1 MNKKLLLGLGSTFIL
16 SVPILAA
23 TSCGDDG
30 KANVTGSQFIKDNT
44 DSNKIII
51 KIDGSNLSTNQS
63 DWVINESNG
72 NSNAISNVWTLDTS
86 KSNSSTVYFSAN
98 KNDTKNKTFSFSYNG
113 TGIFALSTPIAP
125 TAISSKSNAFQGYQ
139 GDNQDIQMND
149 SNKANVS
156 ISNTESL
163 AINFEFNK
171 NASNSSQ
178 FMKMTLPPKLGSEFE
193 GYQGYNGN
201 TDIKWTLKENNNNS
215 FKIENNILS
224 SNSAIDPTSTQNIT
238 LVGTIS
244 MGEWTDTFEIQV
256 NFSKQASDIQISSVS
271 TKVQN
276 DKVIVTISGSKL
288 PTESNKW
295 KFKENNTNSNE
306 WTLSTSP
313 AASATQVTFEAT
325 YANVIGK
332 TFTIEGTGSEGT
344 TTSKQFTVPVSTI
357 SAVTSEMTNDGNLIL
372 NVQGTNLSSTKS
384 LYVFTFVSAA
394 PLIKADDNTTN
405 PSIDTNQIQL
415 TWTDDSNI
423 KFTINKQGDNG
434 TTLTKGLYGAK
445 FSIGIKDQTPK
456 TEFTFSDYVAPTS
469 INKEKFFTHVTEGED
484 QQNSS
489 ANILNANNITGS
501 GLSYTITTSSAN
513 KKYVEISLPKSDGS
527 TNIFEFLSGQKGFT
541 ETGNN
546 TTLTWSI
553 KQSSTSEWE
562 YDEAASVLKNK
573 TELTAGANKTIAITG
588 TITDKITS
596 RAKTFTLNLT
606 LSLYVAPSITNEPTV
621 AIVNG
626 GEDKGK
632 KIKVTFTG
640 TGLST
645 TLSDWTISEKTT
657 TTNPPAQG
665 AKATPSW
672 TIDASSTATNVIF
685 IVDFN
690 KDTMGKTFTFSAQ
703 NVTGSKDVT
712 IPTTNITQVSS
723 SIIDEAG
730 NLILT
735 FEGTNLSANLDIYDF
750 NHKTTSTTFADAN
763 VTPPTPPTI
772 DEAFKNKINVEWK
785 NATQIVLTIQK
796 VPGDGSKDALTKGLY
811 GQTYEVNV
819 INSQNKQTFE
829 FANYVAPT
837 GVTNGIFGN
846 SNYGPDNNNLSK
858 PLDTNAFQGNNSLT
872 WTITVPSSTDKWV
885 QLNLKHN
892 DFLQSLEGQKGF
904 GQTNNETTKLSW
916 AIKDSNSKFTYSDDE
931 GLKNTEALTDTGL
944 QVVMVGTL
952 TDELTG
958 VTKSF
963 ELNLTIKIQSASTTQ
978 NVTEATSSIT
988 DNGDL
993 TILLK
998 GTNLSQDPTKYQFTY
1013 MPESGSG
1020 KDVNVT
1026 PPTVTSSML
1035 EVDSTVTPSDTQVQ
1049 FIIKKIKQGG
1059 SSYQLPTAQTKGL
1072 YGKTFSV
1079 TSVDSP
1085 SSNPSSKAEQ
1095 SVIFKFGSY
1104 TAPTGLNKQSF
1115 FKDVASQFQPINSGG
1130 ESQPNSFPI
1139 STEKITTPDT
1149 SKPFEYEI
1157 SSEYKTFTYIYIDL
1171 PQAND
1176 ILSSI
1181 EGQKGFSSSPTS
1193 SNPDNSGEEY
1203 TQVQWT
1209 LKNTTGRAG
1218 ASQTNNNFELNNN
1231 LLYNKNPLKESAS
1244 VVAELTATITDQ
1256 LTSES
1261 VTFDVKLTFKLGTL
1275 EAPTITAPSESNP
1288 KENITLNAGN
1298 DSAQGQNTN
1307 IELTVKGSNLPK
1319 DISQW
1324 TITEAT
1330 TAPTPG
1336 GGAGKT
1342 TLIDVNNN
1350 VGNWTI
1356 KGESTDSANPGIIF
1370 TTTWSLV
1377 AGKQLNFAVDGFES
1391 VKQKFTIPSPSFN
1404 SDSTQNKEELNKGNI
1419 EFTIKGTDLSTDAG
1433 MYKFELEGE
1442 NSQYTSIDPKQY
1454 GITIAKEEITSQRE
1468 GEPANAIN
1476 SAIKVVIPKTLN
1488 KQYGDGT
1495 RYDAQSS
1502 TPTSLISDF
1511 YGKKIK
1517 ISIKNDTTKSVTCP
1531 IPGYSQPTKIQKGIL
1546 GQISA
1551 GTTSDSLTQIANPS
1565 ITPETSPE
1573 TSQSQQGRYELNNVG
1588 DNIFEFAITLDAWEK
1603 SYVKIGGIKDYN
1615 KPGTNSRESVD
1626 FLSYFVGLNGFTDSA
1641 HTSLTWA
1648 FKDTPQQPGSGQ
1660 QSLIDQATNING
1672 WTFNSD
1678 GLTNTTPISDEN
1690 GLSTTLVGTLTDLET
1705 NKTVTFDMKVTVKK
1719 PADLKPTIPSTAPTP
1734 TLEENNTKVKV
1745 TITGT
1750 NLPTD
1755 ISKWT
1760 ITEDNSPAT
1769 PPTPGGNTL
1778 AEGGD
1783 TSNSNIWSIDSSST
1797 NTNTSVTFIANYKD
1811 VVAKKYKFALTDSSD
1826 ISTTVTCP
1834 TPTYTG
1840 ANAGFANNHYD
1851 IKITITGTN
1860 LPNDIE
1866 MYKFGKV
1873 NLTSK
1878 ETENP
1883 QEIDLKTLQK
1893 SIDFTSDSAVDIV
1906 FNKYNS
1912 NNNSALQTKGLYGKT
1927 SSFRFSNETEGTS
1940 HELTFPSYSLI
1951 GMKPAFL
1958 GTISI
1963 GSTHGNTPYSLSS
1976 SININDD
1983 SNNSYS
1989 ATITTNSSTAKYIKF
2004 ELPKLTTNNNT
2015 NNGQQSKTRR
2025 VANQP
2030 DTTTFLTNW
2039 FNSYEG
2045 FTSSAHTSLTWAL
2058 GTNDDQKWEL
2068 NDGVLTN
2075 KSDQAITAEGITVT
2089 LTATFKDTETEE
2101 QVVCNIKLT
2110 VKLGTDSSGSTT
2122 PGGSGSGNDG
2132 STNGNTSDGAINNG
2146 SETNGETQ
2154 TYSTNK

>member
-1 MNKKLLLGLGSTFIL
+1 MNKKLLLGLGSTLIL

-30 KANVTGSQFIKDNT
+30 KARATGSQFLKDNT

-51 KIDGSNLSTNQS
+51 RIDGSNLSTNQS
-63 DWVINESNG
+63 DWVIKESNS
-72 NSNAISNVWTLDTS
+72 NSNSNVWTLDTS
-86 KSNSSTVYFSAN
+86 KSNSSSTVYFSAN
-98 KNDTKNKTFSFSYNG
+98 KNDTKDKKFSFLCNG
-113 TGIFALSTPIAP
+113 SEVILGVSTPLAP
-125 TAISSKSNAFQGYQ
+125 SGISSKSNAFQGYQ
-139 GDNQDIQMND
+139 GNSQNIEIND

-156 ISNTESL
+156 ISSTESL
-163 AINFEFNK
+163 TINFEFNK
-171 NASNSSQ
+171 NTSNSSQ
-178 FMKMTLPPKLGSEFE
+178 FMKMTLPPQLGDAFE
-193 GYQGYNGN
+193 GYQGYDGN
-201 TDIKWTLKENNNNS
+201 TNIKWTLKENNNNNS
-215 FKIENNILS
+215 FFKIENNTLS
-224 SNSAIDPTSTQNIT
+224 STSAIDPTSTQNIT

-244 MGEWTDTFEIQV
+244 MGEWTDTFEIKV

-295 KFKENNTNSNE
+295 KFKENNTDSSE
-306 WTLSTSP
+306 WTLSTPS

-344 TTSKQFTVPVSTI
+344 TASKQFTVPVSTI

-372 NVQGTNLSSTKS
+372 NVQGTNLSSTNS

-394 PLIKADDNTTN
+394 PLIKADDTTTN

-434 TTLTKGLYGAK
+434 TTLTKGLYDAK
-445 FSIGIKDQTPK
+445 FNIGIKDQTPK
-456 TEFTFSDYVAPTS
+456 TEFTFSDYVAPTA
-469 INKEKFFTHVTEGED
+469 IDKEKFFINVTEGATD
-484 QQNSS
+484 ANASS
-489 ANILNANNITGS
+489 PLNISNITGS
-501 GLSYTITTSSAN
+501 DLSYTITTSSVDN
-513 KKYVEISLPKSDGS
+513 KYVRISLPKSDGS

-553 KQSSTSEWE
+553 PVDSASEWTYDESTSQ
-562 YDEAASVLKNK
+562 LKNN
-573 TELTAGANKTIAITG
+573 TELVADTSKTIAITG

-606 LSLYVAPSITNEPTV
+606 LSLYVAPSITGEPTV
-621 AIVNG
+621 AIVNDG
-626 GEDKGK
+626 KDKGK

-657 TTNPPAQG
+657 TTNPLAQG

-672 TIDASSTATNVIF
+672 TIDTSSTANNVIF
-685 IVDFN
+685 MVDFN
-690 KDTMGKTFTFSAQ
+690 KDTMGKTFTFSAKG
-703 NVTGSKDVT
+703 VTGSKDVP
-712 IPTTNITQVSS
+712 IPTTTLTQVSS

-750 NHKTTSTTFADAN
+750 NHKTTTFADAN
-763 VTPPTPPTI
+763 VTPPTI
-772 DEAFKNKINVEWK
+772 DEAFKKKINVEWT

-796 VPGDGSKDALTKGLY
+796 VPGDGTQDALTKGLY
-811 GQTYEVNV
+811 GQKYEVNV
-819 INSQNKQTFE
+819 TGNTKKSE
-829 FANYVAPT
+829 FIFADYVAPT

-846 SNYGPDNNNLSK
+846 SNYGPSNSNITT

-904 GQTNNETTKLSW
+904 GKTNNESTKLSW
-916 AIKDSNSKFTYSDDE
+916 AVKDSDNSKFTYSDSE
-931 GLKNTEALTDTGL
+931 GLKNTEVLTDTGL

-952 TDELTG
+952 TDELTEI
-958 VTKSF
+958 TKTF

-978 NVTEATSSIT
+978 NVTSATSNIT

-993 TILLK
+993 TILLT
-998 GTNLSQDPTKYQFTY
+998 GTHLSQDPTKYQFTY
-1013 MPESGSG
+1013 VPENNNG
-1020 KDVNVT
+1020 KEENVT
-1026 PPTVTSSML
+1026 TPAVNSSML

-1059 SSYQLPTAQTKGL
+1059 SSYQLPIAQTKGL

-1079 TSVDSP
+1079 TSVDSS
-1085 SSNPSSKAEQ
+1085 SSNLASKAQ
-1095 SVIFKFGSY
+1095 QPVTFKFGSY
-1104 TAPTGLNKQSF
+1104 SAPTGLNKQSF
-1115 FKDVASQFQPINSGG
+1115 FKDVASQSQPINSGG

-1149 SKPFEYEI
+1149 SRPFEYEI

-1218 ASQTNNNFELNNN
+1218 ASQTNNNFELSNN
-1231 LLYNKNPLKESAS
+1231 LLYNKNPLQESAS
-1244 VVAELTATITDQ
+1244 VVAELKATITDQ

-1261 VTFDVKLTFKLGTL
+1261 VTFDVKLTFKLGTSD
-1275 EAPTITAPSESNP
+1275 APTITPPASNP
-1288 KENITLNAGN
+1288 KDDITLNAGN

-1324 TITEAT
+1324 TITEDT
-1330 TAPTPG
+1330 STLTPSG
-1336 GGAGKT
+1336 RTGET
-1342 TLIDVNNN
+1342 TLVEVNNN
-1350 VGNWTI
+1350 FGNWTI
-1356 KGESTDSANPGIIF
+1356 KGESTDPANPGIIF

-1391 VKQKFTIPSPSFN
+1391 VKQKFAIPSPSFN
-1404 SDSTQNKEELNKGNI
+1404 SDSAQNKEELNKGNI

-1433 MYKFELEGE
+1433 MYTFELVSSDS
-1442 NSQYTSIDPKQY
+1442 NTTSQEIDPTQY
-1454 GITIAKEEITSQRE
+1454 GITIAKANASQRQDANQ
-1468 GEPANAIN
+1468 GETANTIN
-1476 SAIKVVIPKTLN
+1476 SAIKVVIPKMIQQTS
-1488 KQYGDGT
+1488 GDGT
-1495 RYDAQSS
+1495 RYDVTNS
-1502 TPTSLISDF
+1502 TPSKISDF
-1511 YGKKIK
+1511 YGKNIK
-1517 ISIKNDTTKSVTCP
+1517 ISIKNDTTKSVTCLV
-1531 IPGYSQPTKIQKGIL
+1531 PGYSKPTQIQKGIL
-1546 GQISA
+1546 GSISA
-1551 GTTSDSLTQIANPS
+1551 GATNNSLTQIENPS
-1565 ITPETSPE
+1565 ITPETSPA
-1573 TSQSQQGRYELNNVG
+1573 TNQSQQGRYELNKAGENL
-1588 DNIFEFAITLDAWEK
+1588 FEFTITLDKWES

-1615 KPGTNSRESVD
+1615 EPGTNSRESVD

-1660 QSLIDQATNING
+1660 QSLIDQATNTNG
-1672 WTFNSD
+1672 WTFNLD

-1719 PADLKPTIPSTAPTP
+1719 PINLKPTISTPAPTP

-1750 NLPTD
+1750 NLPTE

-1769 PPTPGGNTL
+1769 PPTPGGTTL

-1826 ISTTVTCP
+1826 ISTLVTCP
-1834 TPTYTG
+1834 TPTYTD

-1866 MYKFGKV
+1866 MYKFGNV
-1873 NLTSK
+1873 PLTSI
-1878 ETENP
+1878 ETTNS
-1883 QEIDLKTLQK
+1883 QEIDLNTLQK
-1893 SIDFTSDSAVDIV
+1893 SIDFTSDSEVHIV

-1912 NNNSALQTKGLYGKT
+1912 SNNTLQTKGLYGKT
-1927 SSFRFSNETEGTS
+1927 SSFRFSNEAENIS
-1940 HELTFPSYSLI
+1940 HGLPFPSYSLI

-1958 GTISI
+1958 GTIST
-1963 GSTHGNTPYSLSS
+1963 GSTHGNTPNSLSDIS
-1976 SININDD
+1976 INDD

-1989 ATITTNSSTAKYIKF
+1989 ATITTKSSTAKYIKF
-2004 ELPKLTTNNNT
+2004 ELPQLTTNNNT

-2025 VANQP
+2025 DANQP

-2039 FNSYEG
+2039 FNGYEG
-2045 FTSSAHTSLTWAL
+2045 FTSSAHTSLTWAID
-2058 GTNDDQKWEL
+2058 TTDTVNSAKWDL
-2068 NDGVLTN
+2068 TDNVLTN
-2075 KSDQAITAEGITVT
+2075 KSGQEITVDGIPVL
-2089 LTATFKDTETEE
+2089 LTATIKDTETEE
-2101 QVVCNIKLT
+2101 QVVCKIQLT
-2110 VKLGTDSSGSTT
+2110 VKLGAD
-2122 PGGSGSGNDG
+2122 GSGSGNG
-2132 STNGNTSDGAINNG
+2132 GNTEGNGFVISTKTKKTQQNN
-2146 SETNGETQ
+2146 
-2154 TYSTNK
+2154 K

>member
-1 MNKKLLLGLGSTFIL
+1 MNKKLLLGLGSTLIL

-139 GDNQDIQMND
+139 GNSQNIEMND

-156 ISNTESL
+156 ISSTESL

-178 FMKMTLPPKLGSEFE
+178 FMKMILPPKLGSEFE

-201 TDIKWTLKENNNNS
+201 TDIKWTLKENNNNNNNS
-215 FKIENNILS
+215 FKIENNTLS
-224 SNSAIDPTSTQNIT
+224 SISAIDPTSIQNIT

-244 MGEWTDTFEIQV
+244 MGEWTDTFEIKV

-288 PTESNKW
+288 PTEINKW
-295 KFKENNTNSNE
+295 KFKENNTDSSE
-306 WTLSTSP
+306 WTLSSSP
-313 AASATQVTFEAT
+313 TASATQVTFEAT

-332 TFTIEGTGSEGT
+332 TFIIEGTGSEGT
-344 TTSKQFTVPVSTI
+344 TASKQFTVPVSTI
-357 SAVTSEMTNDGNLIL
+357 STVTSEITNDGNLIL

-394 PLIKADDNTTN
+394 PLIKADDTTTN

-445 FSIGIKDQTPK
+445 FSIGIKDQTAK

-553 KQSSTSEWE
+553 EQSSTSEWE

-621 AIVNG
+621 AIVND

-690 KDTMGKTFTFSAQ
+690 KDTMGKTFTFSAKG
-703 NVTGSKDVT
+703 VTGEKEVA
-712 IPTTNITQVSS
+712 IPTTTLTQVSS

-785 NATQIVLTIQK
+785 SATQIVLTIQK

-829 FANYVAPT
+829 FADYVAPT

-916 AIKDSNSKFTYSDDE
+916 KIKDSNSKFTYSDSE
-931 GLKNTEALTDTGL
+931 GLKNTNELTDAGL

-958 VTKSF
+958 VTKTF

-978 NVTEATSSIT
+978 NVTEATSNIT
-988 DNGDL
+988 NEGDL
-993 TILLK
+993 TISLK
-998 GTNLSQDPTKYQFTY
+998 GTNLSKDPTKYQFTY
-1013 MPESGSG
+1013 VPEGGSG

-1026 PPTVTSSML
+1026 PPTVNSSIL
-1035 EVDSTVTPSDTQVQ
+1035 EVDSTVTPSNTQVQ

-1079 TSVDSP
+1079 TSVDSS
-1085 SSNPSSKAEQ
+1085 SSNPASKAQ
-1095 SVIFKFGSY
+1095 QPVTFKFGSY
-1104 TAPTGLNKQSF
+1104 IAPTGLNKQSF
-1115 FKDVASQFQPINSGG
+1115 FKDVASQSQPINSGG

-1149 SKPFEYEI
+1149 NKPFEYEI

-1231 LLYNKNPLKESAS
+1231 LLYNKNPLQESTS

-1324 TITEAT
+1324 TITDAT
-1330 TAPTPG
+1330 TTPTLG

-1419 EFTIKGTDLSTDAG
+1419 EFTIKGTDLSTDDG

-1468 GEPANAIN
+1468 GEPDNAIN

-1531 IPGYSQPTKIQKGIL
+1531 VPGYSQPTKISKGIL

-1551 GTTSDSLTQIANPS
+1551 GTTSDSLTQITNPS
-1565 ITPETSPE
+1565 ITPETSP
-1573 TSQSQQGRYELNNVG
+1573 TTNQSQSGRYELNKAGENL
-1588 DNIFEFAITLDAWEK
+1588 FEFTITLDAWEK

-1660 QSLIDQATNING
+1660 QSLIDQATNTNG

-1678 GLTNTTPISDEN
+1678 GLTNTTAISDEN

-1769 PPTPGGNTL
+1769 PPTSGGNTL

-1811 VVAKKYKFALTDSSD
+1811 VVAKKYKFALTDSPD
-1826 ISTTVTCP
+1826 ISTLVTCP

-1851 IKITITGTN
+1851 IRITITGTN

-1873 NLTSK
+1873 TLTSK
-1878 ETENP
+1878 DTANP
-1883 QEIDLKTLQK
+1883 QEIDLNTLQK
-1893 SIDFTSDSAVDIV
+1893 SFDFTSGSEVHII

-1912 NNNSALQTKGLYGKT
+1912 SNSALQTKGLYGKT
-1927 SSFRFSNETEGTS
+1927 SSFRFSNEAENIS
-1940 HELTFPSYSLI
+1940 HGLPFPSYSLTE
-1951 GMKPAFL
+1951 MKPAFL
-1958 GTISI
+1958 GTIST
-1963 GSTHGNTPYSLSS
+1963 GETHGNTQNSNSV
-1976 SININDD
+1976 SISNISYNNDD
-1983 SNNSYS
+1983 NSYS

-2004 ELPKLTTNNNT
+2004 ELPKLTTNNNGV
-2015 NNGQQSKTRR
+2015 NQS
-2025 VANQP
+2025 
-2030 DTTTFLTNW
+2030 DTTTNFLTDW
-2039 FNSYEG
+2039 FNGYDG
-2045 FTSSAHTSLTWAL
+2045 FTDSAHTSLSWAL
-2058 GTNDDQKWEL
+2058 DTADTTKWDL
-2068 NDGVLTN
+2068 NDNVLTN
-2075 KSDQAITAEGITVT
+2075 KSGQEISTPGITVS

-2101 QVVCNIKLT
+2101 QVVCKIQLT
-2110 VKLGTDSSGSTT
+2110 VKLGADSSGS
-2122 PGGSGSGNDG
+2122 GNGD
-2132 STNGNTSDGAINNG
+2132 STGGNTGDSTFVIGREIKKTQQNN
-2146 SETNGETQ
+2146 
-2154 TYSTNK
+2154 K

>member
-1 MNKKLLLGLGSTFIL
+1 MNKKLLLGLGSTLIL

-30 KANVTGSQFIKDNT
+30 KARATGSQFLKDNT

-51 KIDGSNLSTNQS
+51 RIDGSNLSTNQS
-63 DWVINESNG
+63 DWVIKESNS
-72 NSNAISNVWTLDTS
+72 NSNSNVWTLDTS
-86 KSNSSTVYFSAN
+86 KSNSSSTVYFSAN
-98 KNDTKNKTFSFSYNG
+98 KNDTKDKKFSFLCNG
-113 TGIFALSTPIAP
+113 SEVILGVSTPLAP
-125 TAISSKSNAFQGYQ
+125 SGISSKSNAFQGYQ
-139 GDNQDIQMND
+139 GNSQNIEIND

-156 ISNTESL
+156 ISSTESL
-163 AINFEFNK
+163 TINFEFNK
-171 NASNSSQ
+171 NTSNSSQ
-178 FMKMTLPPKLGSEFE
+178 FMKMTLPPQLGDAFE
-193 GYQGYNGN
+193 GYQGYDGN
-201 TDIKWTLKENNNNS
+201 TNIKWTLKENNNNNS
-215 FKIENNILS
+215 FFKIENNTLS
-224 SNSAIDPTSTQNIT
+224 STSAIDPTSTQNIT

-244 MGEWTDTFEIQV
+244 MGEWTDTFEIKV

-295 KFKENNTNSNE
+295 KFKENNTDSSE
-306 WTLSTSP
+306 WTLSTPS

-344 TTSKQFTVPVSTI
+344 TASKQFTVPVSTI

-372 NVQGTNLSSTKS
+372 NVQGTNLSSTNS

-394 PLIKADDNTTN
+394 PLIKADDTTTN

-445 FSIGIKDQTPK
+445 FNIGIKDQTPK
-456 TEFTFSDYVAPTS
+456 TEFTFSDYVAPTA
-469 INKEKFFTHVTEGED
+469 IDKEKFFINVTEGATD
-484 QQNSS
+484 ANASS
-489 ANILNANNITGS
+489 PLNISNITGS
-501 GLSYTITTSSAN
+501 DLSYTITTSSVDN
-513 KKYVEISLPKSDGS
+513 KYVRISLPKSDGS

-553 KQSSTSEWE
+553 PVDSASEWTYDESTSQ
-562 YDEAASVLKNK
+562 LKNN
-573 TELTAGANKTIAITG
+573 TELVADTSKTIAITG

-606 LSLYVAPSITNEPTV
+606 LSLYVAPSITGEPTV
-621 AIVNG
+621 AIVND

-657 TTNPPAQG
+657 TTNPLAQG

-672 TIDASSTATNVIF
+672 TIDTSSTANNVIF
-685 IVDFN
+685 MVDFN
-690 KDTMGKTFTFSAQ
+690 KDTMGKTFTFSAKG
-703 NVTGSKDVT
+703 VTGSKDVP
-712 IPTTNITQVSS
+712 IPTTTLTQVSS

-750 NHKTTSTTFADAN
+750 NHKTTTFADAN
-763 VTPPTPPTI
+763 VTPPTI
-772 DEAFKNKINVEWK
+772 DEAFKKKINVEWT

-796 VPGDGSKDALTKGLY
+796 VPGDGTQDALTKGLY
-811 GQTYEVNV
+811 GQKYEVNV
-819 INSQNKQTFE
+819 TGNTKKSE
-829 FANYVAPT
+829 FIFADYVAPT

-846 SNYGPDNNNLSK
+846 SNYGPSNSNITT

-904 GQTNNETTKLSW
+904 GKTNNESTKLSW
-916 AIKDSNSKFTYSDDE
+916 AVKDSDNSKFTYSDSE
-931 GLKNTEALTDTGL
+931 GLKNTEVLTDTGL

-952 TDELTG
+952 TDELTEI
-958 VTKSF
+958 TKTF

-978 NVTEATSSIT
+978 NVTSATSNIT

-993 TILLK
+993 TILLT
-998 GTNLSQDPTKYQFTY
+998 GTHLSQDPTKYQFTY
-1013 MPESGSG
+1013 VPENNNG
-1020 KDVNVT
+1020 KEENVT
-1026 PPTVTSSML
+1026 TPAVNSSML

-1059 SSYQLPTAQTKGL
+1059 SSYQLPIAQTKGL

-1079 TSVDSP
+1079 TSVDSS
-1085 SSNPSSKAEQ
+1085 SSNLASKAQ
-1095 SVIFKFGSY
+1095 QPVTFKFGSY
-1104 TAPTGLNKQSF
+1104 SAPTGLNKQSF
-1115 FKDVASQFQPINSGG
+1115 FKDVASQSQPINSGG

-1149 SKPFEYEI
+1149 SRPFEYEI

-1218 ASQTNNNFELNNN
+1218 ASQTNNNFELSNN
-1231 LLYNKNPLKESAS
+1231 LLYNKNPLQESAS
-1244 VVAELTATITDQ
+1244 VVAELKATITDQ

-1261 VTFDVKLTFKLGTL
+1261 VTFDVKLTFKLGTSD
-1275 EAPTITAPSESNP
+1275 APTITPPASNP
-1288 KENITLNAGN
+1288 KDDITLNAGN

-1324 TITEAT
+1324 TITEDT
-1330 TAPTPG
+1330 STLTPSG
-1336 GGAGKT
+1336 RTGET
-1342 TLIDVNNN
+1342 TLVEVNNN
-1350 VGNWTI
+1350 FGNWTI
-1356 KGESTDSANPGIIF
+1356 KGESTDPANPGIIF

-1391 VKQKFTIPSPSFN
+1391 VKQKFAIPSPSFN
-1404 SDSTQNKEELNKGNI
+1404 SDSAQNKEELNKGNI

-1433 MYKFELEGE
+1433 MYTFELVSSDS
-1442 NSQYTSIDPKQY
+1442 NTTSQAIDPTQY
-1454 GITIAKEEITSQRE
+1454 GITIAKANASQRQDANQ
-1468 GEPANAIN
+1468 GETANTIN
-1476 SAIKVVIPKTLN
+1476 SAIKVVIPKMIQQTS
-1488 KQYGDGT
+1488 GDGT
-1495 RYDAQSS
+1495 RYDVTNS
-1502 TPTSLISDF
+1502 TPSKISDF
-1511 YGKKIK
+1511 YGKNIK
-1517 ISIKNDTTKSVTCP
+1517 ISIKNDTTKSVTCLV
-1531 IPGYSQPTKIQKGIL
+1531 PGYSKPTQIQKGIL
-1546 GQISA
+1546 GSISA
-1551 GTTSDSLTQIANPS
+1551 GATNNSLTQIENPS
-1565 ITPETSPE
+1565 ITPETSPA
-1573 TSQSQQGRYELNNVG
+1573 TNQSQQGRYELNKAGENL
-1588 DNIFEFAITLDAWEK
+1588 FEFTITLDKWES

-1615 KPGTNSRESVD
+1615 EPGTNSRESVD

-1660 QSLIDQATNING
+1660 QSLIDQATNTNG
-1672 WTFNSD
+1672 WTFNLD

-1719 PADLKPTIPSTAPTP
+1719 PINLKPTISTPAPTP

-1750 NLPTD
+1750 NLPTE

-1769 PPTPGGNTL
+1769 PPTPGGTTL

-1826 ISTTVTCP
+1826 ISTLVTCP
-1834 TPTYTG
+1834 TPTYTD

-1866 MYKFGKV
+1866 MYKFGNV
-1873 NLTSK
+1873 PLTSI
-1878 ETENP
+1878 ETTNS
-1883 QEIDLKTLQK
+1883 QEIDLNTLQK
-1893 SIDFTSDSAVDIV
+1893 SIDFTSDSEVHIV

-1912 NNNSALQTKGLYGKT
+1912 SNNTLQTKGLYGKT
-1927 SSFRFSNETEGTS
+1927 SSFRFSNEAENIS
-1940 HELTFPSYSLI
+1940 HGLPFPSYSLI

-1958 GTISI
+1958 GTIST
-1963 GSTHGNTPYSLSS
+1963 GSTHGNTPDSLSDIS
-1976 SININDD
+1976 INDD

-1989 ATITTNSSTAKYIKF
+1989 ATITTKSSTAKYIKF
-2004 ELPKLTTNNNT
+2004 ELPQLTTNNNT

-2025 VANQP
+2025 DANQP

-2039 FNSYEG
+2039 FNGYEG
-2045 FTSSAHTSLTWAL
+2045 FTSSAHTSLTWAID
-2058 GTNDDQKWEL
+2058 TTDTVNSAKWDL
-2068 NDGVLTN
+2068 TDNVLTN
-2075 KSDQAITAEGITVT
+2075 KSGQEITVDGIPVL
-2089 LTATFKDTETEE
+2089 LTATIKDTETEE
-2101 QVVCNIKLT
+2101 QVVCKIQLT
-2110 VKLGTDSSGSTT
+2110 VKLGAD
-2122 PGGSGSGNDG
+2122 GSGSGNG
-2132 STNGNTSDGAINNG
+2132 GNTEGNGFVISTKTKKTQQNN
-2146 SETNGETQ
+2146 
-2154 TYSTNK
+2154 K

>member
-1 MNKKLLLGLGSTFIL
+1 MNKKLLLGLGSTLIL

-44 DSNKIII
+44 NSNKIII

-394 PLIKADDNTTN
+394 PLIKADDTATN

-415 TWTDDSNI
+415 TWTDASNI
-423 KFTINKQGDNG
+423 KFTINKQGDNN
-434 TTLTKGLYGAK
+434 TVLTQGLYGAK
-445 FSIGIKDQTPK
+445 FSIGIKDQTAK
-456 TEFTFSDYVAPTS
+456 TEFTFSDYVAPTA
-469 INKEKFFTHVTEGED
+469 IDKEKFFTTVTEGATD
-484 QQNSS
+484 QNASS
-489 ANILNANNITGS
+489 PLNISNITGS
-501 GLSYTITTSSAN
+501 GLSYTITTSSVDN
-513 KKYVEISLPKSDGS
+513 KYVRISLPKSDGS

-553 KQSSTSEWE
+553 PVDSASEWTYDESTSQ
-562 YDEAASVLKNK
+562 LKNN
-573 TELTAGANKTIAITG
+573 TELVADTSKTIAITG

-606 LSLYVAPSITNEPTV
+606 LSLYVAPSITGEPTV
-621 AIVNG
+621 AIVND

-657 TTNPPAQG
+657 TTNPLAQG

-672 TIDASSTATNVIF
+672 TIDTSSTANNVIF
-685 IVDFN
+685 MVDFN
-690 KDTMGKTFTFSAQ
+690 KDTMGKTFTFSAKG
-703 NVTGSKDVT
+703 VTGSKDVP
-712 IPTTNITQVSS
+712 IPTTTLTQVSS

-750 NHKTTSTTFADAN
+750 NHKTTTFADAN
-763 VTPPTPPTI
+763 VTPPTI
-772 DEAFKNKINVEWK
+772 DEAFKKKINVEWT

-796 VPGDGSKDALTKGLY
+796 VPGDGTQDALTKGLY
-811 GQTYEVNV
+811 GQKYEVNV
-819 INSQNKQTFE
+819 TGNTKKSE
-829 FANYVAPT
+829 FIFADYVAPT

-846 SNYGPDNNNLSK
+846 SNYGPSNSNITT

-904 GQTNNETTKLSW
+904 GKTNNESTKLSW
-916 AIKDSNSKFTYSDDE
+916 AVKDSNNSKFTYSVSD
-931 GLKNTEALTDTGL
+931 GLKNKEELTDTGL

-958 VTKSF
+958 VTKTF

-978 NVTEATSSIT
+978 NVTEATSNIT
-988 DNGDL
+988 NKGDL

-1013 MPESGSG
+1013 VPESSG
-1020 KDVNVT
+1020 KDGNVT
-1026 PPTVTSSML
+1026 TPTVTSSML

-1049 FIIKKIKQGG
+1049 FIIKKIKSTSGN
-1059 SSYQLPTAQTKGL
+1059 YQLPTAQTKGL

-1079 TSVDSP
+1079 TSVDSS
-1085 SSNPSSKAEQ
+1085 SSNPTSKAKQ
-1095 SVIFKFGSY
+1095 PVTFTFGSY
-1104 TAPTGLNKQSF
+1104 SAPTALNKEQF
-1115 FKDVASQFQPINSGG
+1115 FKDVASSSQPISSGG
-1130 ESQPNSFPI
+1130 QSQPNSFPI

-1209 LKNTTGRAG
+1209 LKNTKGRAG

-1231 LLYNKNPLKESAS
+1231 LLYNKNVLQESTP

-1275 EAPTITAPSESNP
+1275 EAPTITAPSENP

-1330 TAPTPG
+1330 TTPTPG

-1356 KGESTDSANPGIIF
+1356 KGESTDPNNPGIIF

-1377 AGKQLNFAVDGFES
+1377 AGKQLNFAVDGFEN
-1391 VKQKFTIPSPSFN
+1391 VKQKFPIPSPSFN
-1404 SDSTQNKEELNKGNI
+1404 NDSTQNKEELNKGNI

-1433 MYKFELEGE
+1433 MYTFELEGE

-1517 ISIKNDTTKSVTCP
+1517 ISIKNDTTKFVTCP
-1531 IPGYSQPTKIQKGIL
+1531 VPGYSQPTKIQKGIL

-1551 GTTSDSLTQIANPS
+1551 GTTSDSLTQITNPS
-1565 ITPETSPE
+1565 ITPETSP
-1573 TSQSQQGRYELNNVG
+1573 TTNQSQSGRYELNKAGENL
-1588 DNIFEFAITLDAWEK
+1588 FEFTITLDKWES

-1615 KPGTNSRESVD
+1615 KPGTNSSESVD

-1660 QSLIDQATNING
+1660 QSLIEQATNTNG

-1678 GLTNTTPISDEN
+1678 GLTNTTAISDEN

-1705 NKTVTFDMKVTVKK
+1705 NKIVTFDMKVTVKK
-1719 PADLKPTIPSTAPTP
+1719 PVDLKPTISTPAPTP

-1750 NLPTD
+1750 NLPTE

-1769 PPTPGGNTL
+1769 PPTPGGTTL

-1826 ISTTVTCP
+1826 ISTIVTCP
-1834 TPTYTG
+1834 TPTYTS
-1840 ANAGFANNHYD
+1840 AEAGFENNHYD
-1851 IKITITGTN
+1851 IRITIRGTN

-1866 MYKFGKV
+1866 MYKFGNV
-1873 NLTSK
+1873 SPTSI
-1878 ETENP
+1878 ETTNS
-1883 QEIDLKTLQK
+1883 QEIDLNTLQK
-1893 SIDFTSDSAVDIV
+1893 SIDFTSDSEVHIV

-1912 NNNSALQTKGLYGKT
+1912 SNNTLQTKGLYGKK

-1958 GTISI
+1958 GTIST
-1963 GSTHGNTPYSLSS
+1963 GSTHGNTPDSLSDIS
-1976 SININDD
+1976 INDD

-1989 ATITTNSSTAKYIKF
+1989 ATITTNSNTAKYIKF
-2004 ELPKLTTNNNT
+2004 ELPQLTTNNNT

-2025 VANQP
+2025 DANQP

-2039 FNSYEG
+2039 FNGYEG
-2045 FTSSAHTSLTWAL
+2045 FTSSAHTSLTWAID
-2058 GTNDDQKWEL
+2058 TTDTVNSAKWDL
-2068 NDGVLTN
+2068 TDNVLTN
-2075 KSDQAITAEGITVT
+2075 KSGQEITVDGIPVL
-2089 LTATFKDTETEE
+2089 LTATIKDTETEE
-2101 QVVCNIKLT
+2101 QVVCKIQLT
-2110 VKLGTDSSGSTT
+2110 VKLGAD
-2122 PGGSGSGNDG
+2122 GSGSGNG
-2132 STNGNTSDGAINNG
+2132 GNTEGNG
-2146 SETNGETQ
+2146 FVISTKTKKTQ
-2154 TYSTNK
+2154 QNK

>member
-1 MNKKLLLGLGSTFIL
+1 MNKKLLLGLGSTLIL

-30 KANVTGSQFIKDNT
+30 KARATGSQFLKDNT

-51 KIDGSNLSTNQS
+51 RIDGSNLSTNQS
-63 DWVINESNG
+63 DWVIKESNS
-72 NSNAISNVWTLDTS
+72 NSNSNVWTLDTS
-86 KSNSSTVYFSAN
+86 KSNSSSTVYFSAN
-98 KNDTKNKTFSFSYNG
+98 KNDTKDKKFSFLCNG
-113 TGIFALSTPIAP
+113 SEVILGVSTPLAP
-125 TAISSKSNAFQGYQ
+125 SGISSKSNAFQGYQ
-139 GDNQDIQMND
+139 GNSQNIEIND

-156 ISNTESL
+156 ISSTESL
-163 AINFEFNK
+163 TINFEFNK
-171 NASNSSQ
+171 NTSNSSQ
-178 FMKMTLPPKLGSEFE
+178 FMKMTLPPQLGDAFE
-193 GYQGYNGN
+193 GYQGYDGN
-201 TDIKWTLKENNNNS
+201 TNIKWTLKENNNNNNS
-215 FKIENNILS
+215 FFKIENNTLS
-224 SNSAIDPTSTQNIT
+224 STSAIDPTSTQNIT

-244 MGEWTDTFEIQV
+244 MGEWTDTFEIKV

-295 KFKENNTNSNE
+295 KFKENNTDSSE
-306 WTLSTSP
+306 WTLSTPS

-344 TTSKQFTVPVSTI
+344 TASKQFTVPVSTI

-372 NVQGTNLSSTKS
+372 NVQGTNLSSTNS
-384 LYVFTFVSAA
+384 LYVFTFVLAA
-394 PLIKADDNTTN
+394 PLIKANETTTN

-423 KFTINKQGDNG
+423 KFTINKQSADG
-434 TTLTKGLYGAK
+434 TALTKGLYGAK

-489 ANILNANNITGS
+489 ANILDANNITGS
-501 GLSYTITTSSAN
+501 DLSYTITTSSAN

-541 ETGNN
+541 ENGNN

-553 KQSSTSEWE
+553 EQSSTSEWE

-573 TELTAGANKTIAITG
+573 TELTADTSKTIAITG
-588 TITDKITS
+588 TITDNITS

-606 LSLYVAPSITNEPTV
+606 LSLYVAPSITGEPTV
-621 AIVNG
+621 AIVND

-657 TTNPPAQG
+657 TTPPQG
-665 AKATPSW
+665 AKVNPSW
-672 TIDASSTATNVIF
+672 TIDTSSTANNVIF
-685 IVDFN
+685 VVDFN
-690 KDTMGKTFTFSAQ
+690 KDTMGKTFTFSVQ
-703 NVTGSKDVT
+703 NVTGSKDVP
-712 IPTTNITQVSS
+712 IPTTTLTQVSS

-750 NHKTTSTTFADAN
+750 NHKTTTTFADSN
-763 VTPPTPPTI
+763 VTPPTI

-785 NATQIVLTIQK
+785 SATQIVLTIQK
-796 VPGDGSKDALTKGLY
+796 VSGDGSKDALTKGLY

-829 FANYVAPT
+829 FADYVAPT

-846 SNYGPDNNNLSK
+846 SNYGPSNSNITT

-885 QLNLKHN
+885 QLNLKNN

-904 GQTNNETTKLSW
+904 GQTNNESTKLSW
-916 AIKDSNSKFTYSDDE
+916 AVKDSNNSKFTYSVND
-931 GLKNTEALTDTGL
+931 GLKNKEELTDTGL
-944 QVVMVGTL
+944 NVIMVGTL
-952 TDELTG
+952 TDELTR
-958 VTKSF
+958 VTKTF

-978 NVTEATSSIT
+978 NVTEATSNIT
-988 DNGDL
+988 NEGDL

-1013 MPESGSG
+1013 VPESSG

-1026 PPTVTSSML
+1026 TPTVNSSML

-1049 FIIKKIKQGG
+1049 FIIKKIKQGGQGG

-1085 SSNPSSKAEQ
+1085 SSNQSSKAKQ
-1095 SVIFKFGSY
+1095 AVTFKFGSY
-1104 TAPTGLNKQSF
+1104 IAPTALNKESF
-1115 FKDVASQFQPINSGG
+1115 FKDVASQSQPINSGG

-1218 ASQTNNNFELNNN
+1218 ASQTNNNFELSNN
-1231 LLYNKNPLKESAS
+1231 LLYNKNPLQESAS
-1244 VVAELTATITDQ
+1244 VVAELKATITDQ

-1261 VTFDVKLTFKLGTL
+1261 VTFDVKLTFKLGTSD
-1275 EAPTITAPSESNP
+1275 APTITPPASNP
-1288 KENITLNAGN
+1288 KDDITLNAGN

-1324 TITEAT
+1324 TITEDT
-1330 TAPTPG
+1330 STLTPSG
-1336 GGAGKT
+1336 RTGET
-1342 TLIDVNNN
+1342 TLVEVNNN

-1356 KGESTDSANPGIIF
+1356 KGESTDPANPGIIF

-1391 VKQKFTIPSPSFN
+1391 VKQKFAIPSPSFN
-1404 SDSTQNKEELNKGNI
+1404 SDSAQNKEELNKGNI

-1433 MYKFELEGE
+1433 MYKFELLSSDSSTP
-1442 NSQYTSIDPKQY
+1442 SQAIDPAQY
-1454 GITIAKEEITSQRE
+1454 GITIQKFTLPSSYQ
-1468 GEPANAIN
+1468 GETNNSVN
-1476 SAIKVVIPKTLN
+1476 SAIKIVIPKMIQQTN
-1488 KQYGDGT
+1488 GDGT
-1495 RYDAQSS
+1495 RYDVTNS
-1502 TPTSLISDF
+1502 TPSKISDF
-1511 YGKKIK
+1511 YGKNIK

-1531 IPGYSQPTKIQKGIL
+1531 VPGYSKPTQIQKGIL
-1546 GQISA
+1546 GSILA
-1551 GTTSDSLTQIANPS
+1551 GTTSNSLTQITNPS

-1573 TSQSQQGRYELNNVG
+1573 TNQSQPGRYELNKAGENL
-1588 DNIFEFAITLDAWEK
+1588 FEFTITLDAWEK

-1615 KPGTNSRESVD
+1615 KPGTNNRESVD
-1626 FLSYFVGLNGFTDSA
+1626 FLSFFVGLNGFTDSA

-1660 QSLIDQATNING
+1660 QSLIDQATNTNG

-1705 NKTVTFDMKVTVKK
+1705 NKIVTFDMKVTVKK
-1719 PADLKPTIPSTAPTP
+1719 PVDLKPSISSNSST
-1734 TLEENNTKVKV
+1734 LVENNTKVKV

-1760 ITEDNSPAT
+1760 ITEDNSPAN
-1769 PPTPGGNTL
+1769 PPTPEGNIL

-1783 TSNSNIWSIDSSST
+1783 TSNNNLWSITSESSST
-1797 NTNTSVTFIANYKD
+1797 SVIFIANYKD
-1811 VVAKKYKFALTDSSD
+1811 VVAKKYKFALTDSPD
-1826 ISTTVTCP
+1826 ISTLVTCP
-1834 TPTYTG
+1834 TPIYTG

-1878 ETENP
+1878 ETGNP
-1883 QEIDLKTLQK
+1883 QEIDLNTLQK

-1927 SSFRFSNETEGTS
+1927 SSFRFSNEAENAS
-1940 HELTFPSYSLI
+1940 HGLPFPSYSLI

-1958 GTISI
+1958 GTIST
-1963 GSTHGNTPYSLSS
+1963 GSTHGNTPDSLSDIS
-1976 SININDD
+1976 INDD
-1983 SNNSYS
+1983 SNN
-1989 ATITTNSSTAKYIKF
+1989 
-2004 ELPKLTTNNNT
+2004 
-2015 NNGQQSKTRR
+2015 
-2025 VANQP
+2025 
-2030 DTTTFLTNW
+2030 
-2039 FNSYEG
+2039 
-2045 FTSSAHTSLTWAL
+2045 
-2058 GTNDDQKWEL
+2058 
-2068 NDGVLTN
+2068 
-2075 KSDQAITAEGITVT
+2075 
-2089 LTATFKDTETEE
+2089 
-2101 QVVCNIKLT
+2101 
-2110 VKLGTDSSGSTT
+2110 
-2122 PGGSGSGNDG
+2122 
-2132 STNGNTSDGAINNG
+2132 
-2146 SETNGETQ
+2146 
-2154 TYSTNK
+2154 

>member
-1 MNKKLLLGLGSTFIL
+1 MNKKLLLGLGSTLIL

-30 KANVTGSQFIKDNT
+30 KARATGSQFLKDNT

-51 KIDGSNLSTNQS
+51 RIDGSNLSTNQS
-63 DWVINESNG
+63 DWVIKESNS
-72 NSNAISNVWTLDTS
+72 NSNSNVWTLDTS
-86 KSNSSTVYFSAN
+86 KSNSSSTVYFSAN
-98 KNDTKNKTFSFSYNG
+98 KNDTKDKKFSFLCNG
-113 TGIFALSTPIAP
+113 SEVILGVSTPLAP
-125 TAISSKSNAFQGYQ
+125 SGISSKSNAFQGYQ
-139 GDNQDIQMND
+139 GNSQNIEIND

-156 ISNTESL
+156 ISSTESL
-163 AINFEFNK
+163 TINFEFNK
-171 NASNSSQ
+171 NTSNSSQ
-178 FMKMTLPPKLGSEFE
+178 FMKMTLPPQLGDAFE
-193 GYQGYNGN
+193 GYQGYDGN
-201 TDIKWTLKENNNNS
+201 TNIKWTLKENNNNNS
-215 FKIENNILS
+215 FFKIENNTLS
-224 SNSAIDPTSTQNIT
+224 STSAIDPTSTQNIT

-244 MGEWTDTFEIQV
+244 MGEWTDTFEIKV

-295 KFKENNTNSNE
+295 KFKENNTDSSE
-306 WTLSTSP
+306 WTLSTPS

-344 TTSKQFTVPVSTI
+344 TASKQFTVPVSTI

-372 NVQGTNLSSTKS
+372 NVQGTNLSSTNS

-394 PLIKADDNTTN
+394 PLIKADDTTTN

-434 TTLTKGLYGAK
+434 TTLTKGLYDAK
-445 FSIGIKDQTPK
+445 FNIGIKDQTPK
-456 TEFTFSDYVAPTS
+456 TEFTFSDYVAPTA
-469 INKEKFFTHVTEGED
+469 IDKEKFFINVTEGATD
-484 QQNSS
+484 ANASS
-489 ANILNANNITGS
+489 PLNISNITGS
-501 GLSYTITTSSAN
+501 DLSYTITTSSVDN
-513 KKYVEISLPKSDGS
+513 KYVRISLPKSDGS

-553 KQSSTSEWE
+553 PVDSASEWTYDESTSQ
-562 YDEAASVLKNK
+562 LKNN
-573 TELTAGANKTIAITG
+573 TELVADTSKTIAITG

-606 LSLYVAPSITNEPTV
+606 LSLYVAPSITGEPTV
-621 AIVNG
+621 AIVNDG
-626 GEDKGK
+626 KDKGK

-657 TTNPPAQG
+657 TTNPLAQG

-672 TIDASSTATNVIF
+672 TIDTSSTANNVIF
-685 IVDFN
+685 MVDFN
-690 KDTMGKTFTFSAQ
+690 KDTMGKTFTFSAKG
-703 NVTGSKDVT
+703 VTGSKDVP
-712 IPTTNITQVSS
+712 IPTTTLTQVSS

-750 NHKTTSTTFADAN
+750 NHKTTTFADAN
-763 VTPPTPPTI
+763 VTPPTI
-772 DEAFKNKINVEWK
+772 DEAFKKKINVEWT

-796 VPGDGSKDALTKGLY
+796 VPGDGTQDALTKGLY
-811 GQTYEVNV
+811 GQKYEVNV
-819 INSQNKQTFE
+819 TGNTKKSE
-829 FANYVAPT
+829 FIFADYVAPT

-846 SNYGPDNNNLSK
+846 SNYGPSNSNITT

-904 GQTNNETTKLSW
+904 GKTNNESTKLSW
-916 AIKDSNSKFTYSDDE
+916 AVKDSDNSKFTYSDSE
-931 GLKNTEALTDTGL
+931 GLKNTEVLTDTGL

-952 TDELTG
+952 TDELTEI
-958 VTKSF
+958 TKTF

-978 NVTEATSSIT
+978 NVTSATSNIT

-993 TILLK
+993 TILLT
-998 GTNLSQDPTKYQFTY
+998 GTHLSQDPTKYQFTY
-1013 MPESGSG
+1013 VPENNNG
-1020 KDVNVT
+1020 KEENVT
-1026 PPTVTSSML
+1026 TPAVNSSML

-1059 SSYQLPTAQTKGL
+1059 SSYQLPIAQTKGL

-1079 TSVDSP
+1079 TSVDSS
-1085 SSNPSSKAEQ
+1085 SSNLASKAQ
-1095 SVIFKFGSY
+1095 QPVTFKFGSY
-1104 TAPTGLNKQSF
+1104 SAPTGLNKQSF
-1115 FKDVASQFQPINSGG
+1115 FKDVASQSQPINSGG

-1149 SKPFEYEI
+1149 SRPFEYEI

-1218 ASQTNNNFELNNN
+1218 ASQTNNNFELSNN
-1231 LLYNKNPLKESAS
+1231 LLYNKNPLQESAS
-1244 VVAELTATITDQ
+1244 VVAELKATITDQ

-1261 VTFDVKLTFKLGTL
+1261 VTFDVKLTFKLGTSD
-1275 EAPTITAPSESNP
+1275 APTITPPASNP
-1288 KENITLNAGN
+1288 KDDITLNAGN

-1324 TITEAT
+1324 TITEDT
-1330 TAPTPG
+1330 STLTPSG
-1336 GGAGKT
+1336 RTGET
-1342 TLIDVNNN
+1342 TLVEVNNN
-1350 VGNWTI
+1350 FGNWTI
-1356 KGESTDSANPGIIF
+1356 KGESTDPANPGIIF

-1391 VKQKFTIPSPSFN
+1391 VKQKFAIPSPSFN
-1404 SDSTQNKEELNKGNI
+1404 SDSAQNKEELNKGNI

-1433 MYKFELEGE
+1433 MYTFELVSSDS
-1442 NSQYTSIDPKQY
+1442 NTTSQEIDPTQY
-1454 GITIAKEEITSQRE
+1454 GITIAKANASQRQDANQ
-1468 GEPANAIN
+1468 GETANTIN
-1476 SAIKVVIPKTLN
+1476 SAIKVVIPKMIQQTS
-1488 KQYGDGT
+1488 GDGT
-1495 RYDAQSS
+1495 RYDVTNS
-1502 TPTSLISDF
+1502 TPSKISDF
-1511 YGKKIK
+1511 YGKNIK
-1517 ISIKNDTTKSVTCP
+1517 ISIKNDTTKSVTCLV
-1531 IPGYSQPTKIQKGIL
+1531 PGYSKPTQIQKGIL
-1546 GQISA
+1546 GSISA
-1551 GTTSDSLTQIANPS
+1551 GATNNSLTQIENPS
-1565 ITPETSPE
+1565 ITPETSPA
-1573 TSQSQQGRYELNNVG
+1573 TNQSQQGRYELNKAGENL
-1588 DNIFEFAITLDAWEK
+1588 FEFTITLDKWES

-1615 KPGTNSRESVD
+1615 EPGTNSRESVD

-1660 QSLIDQATNING
+1660 QSLIDQATNTNG
-1672 WTFNSD
+1672 WTFNLD

-1719 PADLKPTIPSTAPTP
+1719 PINLKPTISTPAPTP

-1750 NLPTD
+1750 NLPTE

-1769 PPTPGGNTL
+1769 PPTPGGTTL

-1826 ISTTVTCP
+1826 ISTLVTCP
-1834 TPTYTG
+1834 TPTYTD

-1866 MYKFGKV
+1866 MYKFGNV
-1873 NLTSK
+1873 PLTSI
-1878 ETENP
+1878 ETTNS
-1883 QEIDLKTLQK
+1883 QEIDLNTLQK
-1893 SIDFTSDSAVDIV
+1893 SIDFTSDSEVHIV

-1912 NNNSALQTKGLYGKT
+1912 SNNTLQTKGLYGKT
-1927 SSFRFSNETEGTS
+1927 SSFRFSNEAENIS
-1940 HELTFPSYSLI
+1940 HGLPFPSYSLI

-1958 GTISI
+1958 GTIST
-1963 GSTHGNTPYSLSS
+1963 GSTHGNTPDSLSDIS
-1976 SININDD
+1976 INDD

-1989 ATITTNSSTAKYIKF
+1989 ATITTKSSTAKYIKF
-2004 ELPKLTTNNNT
+2004 ELPQLTTNNNT

-2025 VANQP
+2025 DANQP

-2039 FNSYEG
+2039 FNGYEG
-2045 FTSSAHTSLTWAL
+2045 FTSSAHTSLTWAID
-2058 GTNDDQKWEL
+2058 TTDTVNSAKWDL
-2068 NDGVLTN
+2068 TDNVLTN
-2075 KSDQAITAEGITVT
+2075 KSGQEITVDGIPVL
-2089 LTATFKDTETEE
+2089 LTATIKDTETEE
-2101 QVVCNIKLT
+2101 QVVCKIQLT
-2110 VKLGTDSSGSTT
+2110 VKLGAD
-2122 PGGSGSGNDG
+2122 GSGSGNG
-2132 STNGNTSDGAINNG
+2132 GNTEGNGFVISTKTKKTQQNN
-2146 SETNGETQ
+2146 
-2154 TYSTNK
+2154 K

>member
-271 TKVQN
+271 TKLQN

-357 SAVTSEMTNDGNLIL
+357 SAVTPEMTNDGNLIL

-469 INKEKFFTHVTEGED
+469 INKEKFFTHVTEGDTD
-484 QQNSS
+484 QNASS
-489 ANILNANNITGS
+489 PLNISNITGS
-501 GLSYTITTSSAN
+501 GLSYTITTSSVD
-513 KKYVEISLPKSDGS
+513 KKFVRISLPKSDGS
-527 TNIFEFLSGQKGFT
+527 TNIFSFLSGQKGFT

-553 KQSSTSEWE
+553 PVDSASEWTYDQTTSE
-562 YDEAASVLKNK
+562 LKNN
-573 TELTAGANKTIAITG
+573 TALAADTNKTIAITG
-588 TITDKITS
+588 TITDNITS

-621 AIVNG
+621 AIVNE

-657 TTNPPAQG
+657 TTNPPQG

-712 IPTTNITQVSS
+712 IPTTTLTQVSS

-750 NHKTTSTTFADAN
+750 NHKTTTTFADSN

-796 VPGDGSKDALTKGLY
+796 VPGDGTKDALTKGLY

-829 FANYVAPT
+829 FADYVAPT

-846 SNYGPDNNNLSK
+846 SNYGPSNSNLTT
-858 PLDTNAFQGNNSLT
+858 PLDTNAFQANNSLT

-916 AIKDSNSKFTYSDDE
+916 TIKDSNSKFTYSDND
-931 GLKNTEALTDTGL
+931 GLKNTEELTDTGL
-944 QVVMVGTL
+944 QVVMDGTL

-958 VTKSF
+958 VTKTF

-978 NVTEATSSIT
+978 NVTSATSNIT

-993 TILLK
+993 TILLT

-1013 MPESGSG
+1013 VPESSG
-1020 KDVNVT
+1020 KDGNVT
-1026 PPTVTSSML
+1026 TPTVTSSML
-1035 EVDSTVTPSDTQVQ
+1035 EVDITVTPSDTQVQ
-1049 FIIKKIKQGG
+1049 FIIKKIKQGGQGG

-1085 SSNPSSKAEQ
+1085 SSNPASKAQQ
-1095 SVIFKFGSY
+1095 SVTFKFGSY
-1104 TAPTGLNKQSF
+1104 SAPTGLNKQSF
-1115 FKDVASQFQPINSGG
+1115 FKDVASQSQPINGGG

-1149 SKPFEYEI
+1149 NKPFEYEI

-1209 LKNTTGRAG
+1209 LKNTKGRAG
-1218 ASQTNNNFELNNN
+1218 ASQINNNFELSNN
-1231 LLYNKNPLKESAS
+1231 LLYNKIPLQESNS

-1261 VTFDVKLTFKLGTL
+1261 VTFDVKLTFKLGTQ

-1298 DSAQGQNTN
+1298 ESAQGQNTN

-1324 TITEAT
+1324 TITDAT
-1330 TAPTPG
+1330 TAPTLG

-1377 AGKQLNFAVDGFES
+1377 AGKQLNFAVDGFEN

-1419 EFTIKGTDLSTDAG
+1419 EFTIKGTDLSTDTG
-1433 MYKFELEGE
+1433 MYTFELEGE
-1442 NSQYTSIDPKQY
+1442 NSQYTSFDPKQY

-1468 GEPANAIN
+1468 GETANAIN

-1531 IPGYSQPTKIQKGIL
+1531 VPGYSQPTKIQKGIL

-1551 GTTSDSLTQIANPS
+1551 GITSDSLTQITNPS
-1565 ITPETSPE
+1565 ITPETSP
-1573 TSQSQQGRYELNNVG
+1573 TTNQSQSGRYELNKAGENL
-1588 DNIFEFAITLDAWEK
+1588 FEFTITLDKWES
-1603 SYVKIGGIKDYN
+1603 SYVRIGGIKDCN

-1626 FLSYFVGLNGFTDSA
+1626 FLRYFVGLNGFTDSA

-1648 FKDTPQQPGSGQ
+1648 FKEASQQPGSGQ
-1660 QSLIDQATNING
+1660 QSLIDQASNTNG

-1678 GLTNTTPISDEN
+1678 GLTNTTAISDEN

-1719 PADLKPTIPSTAPTP
+1719 PADLKPTISTPAPTP

-1750 NLPTD
+1750 NLPTE

-1769 PPTPGGNTL
+1769 PPTPGGTTL

-1826 ISTTVTCP
+1826 ISTIVTCP

-1851 IKITITGTN
+1851 IRITITGTN
-1860 LPNDIE
+1860 LPSDIE

-1873 NLTSK
+1873 TLTSK
-1878 ETENP
+1878 ETVNP
-1883 QEIDLKTLQK
+1883 QEIDLNTLQK
-1893 SIDFTSDSAVDIV
+1893 SIDFTNGSEVHIV

-1912 NNNSALQTKGLYGKT
+1912 SNNTNLQTKGLYGKT
-1927 SSFRFSNETEGTS
+1927 SSFRFSNEAENIS
-1940 HELTFPSYSLI
+1940 HGLPFPSYSLTE
-1951 GMKPAFL
+1951 MKPAFL
-1958 GTISI
+1958 GTIST
-1963 GSTHGNTPYSLSS
+1963 GETHGNTQNSNSV
-1976 SININDD
+1976 SISNISYNNDD
-1983 SNNSYS
+1983 NSYS

-2004 ELPKLTTNNNT
+2004 ELPKLTTNNNGV
-2015 NNGQQSKTRR
+2015 NQS
-2025 VANQP
+2025 
-2030 DTTTFLTNW
+2030 DTTTNFLTDW
-2039 FNSYEG
+2039 FNGYDG
-2045 FTSSAHTSLTWAL
+2045 FTYSENTSLSWAL
-2058 GTNDDQKWEL
+2058 DTADTTKWDL
-2068 NDGVLTN
+2068 NDNVLTN
-2075 KSDQAITAEGITVT
+2075 KSGQEISTSEITVS

-2101 QVVCNIKLT
+2101 QVVCRIQLT
-2110 VKLGTDSSGSTT
+2110 VKLGADSSGSGN
-2122 PGGSGSGNDG
+2122 GGSTG
-2132 STNGNTSDGAINNG
+2132 GNTGDSTFVIGR
-2146 SETNGETQ
+2146 ETKKTQ
-2154 TYSTNK
+2154 QNK

>member
-1 MNKKLLLGLGSTFIL
+1 MNKKLLLGLGSTLIL

-30 KANVTGSQFIKDNT
+30 KANITGSQFIKDNT

-63 DWVINESNG
+63 DWAINESNG
-72 NSNAISNVWTLDTS
+72 NSNTTSNVWTLDIS

-98 KNDTKNKTFSFSYNG
+98 KNDTKNKTFSFSCNG
-113 TGIFALSTPIAP
+113 IAIFGLSTPIAP

-156 ISNTESL
+156 ISSTESL

-201 TDIKWTLKENNNNS
+201 TNIKWSLKENNNN
-215 FKIENNILS
+215 FKIENNTLS
-224 SNSAIDPTSTQNIT
+224 STSAIDPASTQNIT

-244 MGEWTDTFEIQV
+244 MGEWTDNFEIKV

-295 KFKENNTNSNE
+295 KFKENNTDSKE

-313 AASATQVTFEAT
+313 TASATQVTFEAT

-344 TTSKQFTVPVSTI
+344 TASKQFTVPVSTI

-394 PLIKADDNTTN
+394 PLIKADDTATN

-423 KFTINKQGDNG
+423 KFTINKQGDNN
-434 TTLTKGLYGAK
+434 TVLTQGLYGAK
-445 FSIGIKDQTPK
+445 FSIGIKDQTAK

-469 INKEKFFTHVTEGED
+469 IDKAKFFTNVTEGATD
-484 QQNSS
+484 ANASS
-489 ANILNANNITGS
+489 PLNINNITGS
-501 GLSYTITTSSAN
+501 GLSYTITTSSGDN
-513 KKYVEISLPKSDGS
+513 KYVRISLPKSDGS
-527 TNIFEFLSGQKGFT
+527 TNIFSFLSGQKGFT

-553 KQSSTSEWE
+553 PVDSATEWTYDEQTSELKNNTALDASTS
-562 YDEAASVLKNK
+562 
-573 TELTAGANKTIAITG
+573 KTIAITG

-606 LSLYVAPSITNEPTV
+606 LSLYVAPSITGEPTV
-621 AIVNG
+621 AIVND

-645 TLSDWTISEKTT
+645 NLSDWTISEKTAT
-657 TTNPPAQG
+657 PPTPG
-665 AKATPSW
+665 TKTTPSW
-672 TIDASSTATNVIF
+672 TIDPSSTANNVIF
-685 IVDFN
+685 LVDFN

-712 IPTTNITQVSS
+712 IPTTTLTQVSS

-750 NHKTTSTTFADAN
+750 NHKTTTTFADSN

-772 DEAFKNKINVEWK
+772 DETFKNKINVEWK
-785 NATQIVLTIQK
+785 SAEQIVLTIQK
-796 VPGDGSKDALTKGLY
+796 VPGDGTKDALTKGLY

-819 INSQNKQTFE
+819 TGNTNKSE
-829 FANYVAPT
+829 FKFADYVAPT

-846 SNYGPDNNNLSK
+846 SNYGPDNSNFSK

-885 QLNLKHN
+885 QLNLKHS

-916 AIKDSNSKFTYSDDE
+916 TIKDNNSKFTYSDSE
-931 GLKNTEALTDTGL
+931 GLKNKEALTDTGL
-944 QVVMVGTL
+944 NVIMVGTL

-978 NVTEATSSIT
+978 NVTSATSNIT

-993 TILLK
+993 TISLT

-1013 MPESGSG
+1013 VPENSSG
-1020 KDVNVT
+1020 KDENVT
-1026 PPTVTSSML
+1026 PPTVNSSML

-1079 TSVDSP
+1079 TSVDSS
-1085 SSNPSSKAEQ
+1085 SSNQISKAKQ
-1095 SVIFKFGSY
+1095 PVTFKFGSY
-1104 TAPTGLNKQSF
+1104 IDPTGLNKQSF
-1115 FKDVASQFQPINSGG
+1115 FKDVASSTQPISSGG
-1130 ESQPNSFPI
+1130 EQQPNSFPI
-1139 STEKITTPDT
+1139 SIDKITTPDT

-1157 SSEYKTFTYIYIDL
+1157 SSEYKTLPYIYIDL

-1181 EGQKGFSSSPTS
+1181 EGQKGFSPSPTS
-1193 SNPDNSGEEY
+1193 SNPSSPVEEY

-1209 LKNTTGRAG
+1209 LKTTKGKAD
-1218 ASQTNNNFELNNN
+1218 APQTNDNFELSNN
-1231 LLYNKNPLKESAS
+1231 LLHNKNTLTEGNS
-1244 VVAELTATITDQ
+1244 VIAELTATITDQ

-1261 VTFDVKLTFKLGTL
+1261 VTFEVKLTFKLGTI
-1275 EAPTITAPSESNP
+1275 EAPTITAPSGSDP

-1298 DSAQGQNTN
+1298 ESASGQNIN

-1324 TITEAT
+1324 TITEDT
-1330 TAPTPG
+1330 TTPAPSG
-1336 GGAGKT
+1336 RVNKT
-1342 TLIDVNNN
+1342 TPVEVNNN
-1350 VGNWTI
+1350 FGNWTI
-1356 KGESTDSANPGIIF
+1356 KGESTDPNNPGIIF

-1404 SDSTQNKEELNKGNI
+1404 TDAAQNKEDLNKGNI

-1433 MYKFELEGE
+1433 MYKFELLSSDSSTP
-1442 NSQYTSIDPKQY
+1442 SQAIDPAQY
-1454 GITIAKEEITSQRE
+1454 GITIAKANASQRQDANQ
-1468 GEPANAIN
+1468 GETTNTIN
-1476 SAIKVVIPKTLN
+1476 SAIKVVIPKMIQQTI
-1488 KQYGDGT
+1488 GDGT
-1495 RYDAQSS
+1495 RYDVTNSIPS
-1502 TPTSLISDF
+1502 KISDF
-1511 YGKKIK
+1511 YGKNIK

-1531 IPGYSQPTKIQKGIL
+1531 VPGYSKPTQIQKGIL
-1546 GQISA
+1546 GSISA
-1551 GTTSDSLTQIANPS
+1551 GTTSDNLTQITSPS
-1565 ITPETSPE
+1565 ITPETSPA
-1573 TSQSQQGRYELNNVG
+1573 TNQPQSGRYELNKATENL
-1588 DNIFEFAITLDAWEK
+1588 FEFTITLDKWES
-1603 SYVKIGGIKDYN
+1603 SYVQIGGIKDYN
-1615 KPGTNSRESVD
+1615 KPGANGRASNDD
-1626 FLSYFVGLNGFTDSA
+1626 FLSYFAGLNGFTDSA
-1641 HTSLTWA
+1641 HTSLTYA

-1660 QSLIDQATNING
+1660 QSLIDQATTANDWTLSSNGLIN
-1672 WTFNSD
+1672 
-1678 GLTNTTPISDEN
+1678 NTAISDEN

-1705 NKTVTFDMKVTVKK
+1705 NKTVTFDMKVIVKK
-1719 PADLKPTIPSTAPTP
+1719 PADLKPTISTPAPTP

-1750 NLPTD
+1750 NLPTEF
-1755 ISKWT
+1755 SKWT

-1769 PPTPGGNTL
+1769 PPTPGGNIL

-1783 TSNSNIWSIDSSST
+1783 TSNSNIWSIDSSS
-1797 NTNTSVTFIANYKD
+1797 TNTSVTFIANYKD

-1834 TPTYTG
+1834 KPTYTG

-1851 IKITITGTN
+1851 IRITITGTN

-1873 NLTSK
+1873 TPTLK
-1878 ETENP
+1878 ETTNS
-1883 QEIDLKTLQK
+1883 QEIDLNTLQK
-1893 SIDFTSDSAVDIV
+1893 SIDFTNGSEVHIV

-1912 NNNSALQTKGLYGKT
+1912 SNSTLQTKGLYGKT

-1940 HELTFPSYSLI
+1940 YELTFPSYSLI
-1951 GMKPAFL
+1951 GMKSAFL
-1958 GTISI
+1958 GTIST
-1963 GSTHGNTPYSLSS
+1963 GNTHGNTQDSLST

-1989 ATITTNSSTAKYIKF
+1989 STITTNSSSAKYIKF

-2015 NNGQQSKTRR
+2015 NNGQQSKIRR
-2025 VANQP
+2025 DANQP

-2039 FNSYEG
+2039 FNGYEG
-2045 FTSSAHTSLTWAL
+2045 FTSSAHTSLTWAIDT
-2058 GTNDDQKWEL
+2058 TNTVNSAKWDL
-2068 NDGVLTN
+2068 TDNVLTN
-2075 KSDQAITAEGITVT
+2075 KSGQEITVDGIPVL
-2089 LTATFKDTETEE
+2089 LTATIKDTETEE
-2101 QVVCNIKLT
+2101 QVVCKIQLT
-2110 VKLGTDSSGSTT
+2110 VKLGAD
-2122 PGGSGSGNDG
+2122 GSGSGNGGNAGGNAEG
-2132 STNGNTSDGAINNG
+2132 STFVIGGKN
-2146 SETNGETQ
+2146 
-2154 TYSTNK
+2154 

>member
-1 MNKKLLLGLGSTFIL
+1 MNKKLLLGLGSTLIL

-30 KANVTGSQFIKDNT
+30 KARATGSQFLKDNT

-51 KIDGSNLSTNQS
+51 RIDGSNLSTNQS
-63 DWVINESNG
+63 DWVIKESNS
-72 NSNAISNVWTLDTS
+72 NSNSNVWTLDTS
-86 KSNSSTVYFSAN
+86 KSNSSSTVYFSAN
-98 KNDTKNKTFSFSYNG
+98 KNDTKDKKFSFLCNG
-113 TGIFALSTPIAP
+113 SEVILGVSTPLAP
-125 TAISSKSNAFQGYQ
+125 SGISSKGNAFQGYQ
-139 GDNQDIQMND
+139 GNNQNIEMND

-156 ISNTESL
+156 ISSTESL

-178 FMKMTLPPKLGSEFE
+178 FMKMTLPPQLKDAFE
-193 GYQGYNGN
+193 GYQGYDGN
-201 TDIKWTLKENNNNS
+201 TNIKWTLKENNNNNS
-215 FKIENNILS
+215 FKIENNTLS
-224 SNSAIDPTSTQNIT
+224 STSAIDPTSIQNIT

-244 MGEWTDTFEIQV
+244 MGEWTDTFEIKV

-288 PTESNKW
+288 PTENNKW
-295 KFKENNTNSNE
+295 KFKENNTVSSE

-344 TTSKQFTVPVSTI
+344 TASKQFTVPVSTI

-394 PLIKADDNTTN
+394 PLIKADDTATN

-423 KFTINKQGDNG
+423 KFTINKQGDNN
-434 TTLTKGLYGAK
+434 TVLTKGLYGAK
-445 FSIGIKDQTPK
+445 FNIGIKDQTAK

-469 INKEKFFTHVTEGED
+469 INKEKFFVNVTEGATD
-484 QQNSS
+484 QNASS
-489 ANILNANNITGS
+489 PLNINNITGS
-501 GLSYTITTSSAN
+501 DLSYAITTSSVNN
-513 KKYVEISLPKSDGS
+513 KFVRISLPKSDGS
-527 TNIFEFLSGQKGFT
+527 TNIFSFLSGQKGFT

-553 KQSSTSEWE
+553 PVDSASEWTYDATTSE
-562 YDEAASVLKNK
+562 LKNN
-573 TELTAGANKTIAITG
+573 TELVAGTSKTIAITG

-606 LSLYVAPSITNEPTV
+606 LSLYVAPSITGEPTV
-621 AIVNG
+621 AIVNE

-657 TTNPPAQG
+657 TTNPPAQET
-665 AKATPSW
+665 KATLSW
-672 TIDASSTATNVIF
+672 TIDPSSTATNVIF

-703 NVTGSKDVT
+703 NVTGSKDVP
-712 IPTTNITQVSS
+712 IPTTTLTQVSS

-750 NHKTTSTTFADAN
+750 NHKTTTTTFADS
-763 VTPPTPPTI
+763 VTPPTI

-785 NATQIVLTIQK
+785 SATQIVLTIQK
-796 VPGDGSKDALTKGLY
+796 VSGDGSKDALTKGLY

-829 FANYVAPT
+829 FADYVAPT

-916 AIKDSNSKFTYSDDE
+916 KIKDSNSKFTYSDDE

-1026 PPTVTSSML
+1026 TPTVTSSML

-1049 FIIKKIKQGG
+1049 FIIKKIKYGG

-1095 SVIFKFGSY
+1095 SVTFKFGSY

-1115 FKDVASQFQPINSGG
+1115 FKDVASQSQPINSGG

-1218 ASQTNNNFELNNN
+1218 ASQTNNNFELSNN
-1231 LLYNKNPLKESAS
+1231 LLYNKNLLQESAS

-1330 TAPTPG
+1330 TTPTPG

-1495 RYDAQSS
+1495 RYDAQNS

-1517 ISIKNDTTKSVTCP
+1517 ISIKNDTTKSVTCLV
-1531 IPGYSQPTKIQKGIL
+1531 PGYSKPTQIQKGIL
-1546 GQISA
+1546 GSISA
-1551 GTTSDSLTQIANPS
+1551 GTTNNNLTPIDNPS
-1565 ITPETSPE
+1565 ITPETSP
-1573 TSQSQQGRYELNNVG
+1573 TTNQSQSGRYELNKAEENL
-1588 DNIFEFAITLDAWEK
+1588 FEFTITLDAWEK

-1660 QSLIDQATNING
+1660 QSLIDQATNTNG

-1690 GLSTTLVGTLTDLET
+1690 GLSTTLVITLTDLET

-1719 PADLKPTIPSTAPTP
+1719 PADLKPTISTPAPTP

-1750 NLPTD
+1750 NLPTE

-1760 ITEDNSPAT
+1760 ITEDNSQAN
-1769 PPTPGGNTL
+1769 PPTPGGNAL

-1811 VVAKKYKFALTDSSD
+1811 IVAKKYKFALTDSSD
-1826 ISTTVTCP
+1826 ISTIVTCP

-1873 NLTSK
+1873 TLTSK
-1878 ETENP
+1878 ESTNP
-1883 QEIDLKTLQK
+1883 QEIDLNTLQK

-1927 SSFRFSNETEGTS
+1927 SSFRFSNEAENIS
-1940 HELTFPSYSLI
+1940 HGLPFPSYSLTE
-1951 GMKPAFL
+1951 MKPAFL
-1958 GTISI
+1958 GTIST
-1963 GSTHGNTPYSLSS
+1963 GETHGNTQNSNSV
-1976 SININDD
+1976 SISNISYNNDD
-1983 SNNSYS
+1983 NSYS
-1989 ATITTNSSTAKYIKF
+1989 ATITTNNSTAKYIKF
-2004 ELPKLTTNNNT
+2004 ELPKLT
-2015 NNGQQSKTRR
+2015 
-2025 VANQP
+2025 NQP
-2030 DTTTFLTNW
+2030 DTTTFLTDW
-2039 FNSYEG
+2039 FTGYEG
-2045 FTSSAHTSLTWAL
+2045 FTSSAHTSLTWAID
-2058 GTNDDQKWEL
+2058 TTDTVNSAKWDL
-2068 NDGVLTN
+2068 TDNVLTN
-2075 KSDQAITAEGITVT
+2075 KSGQEITVDGIPVL
-2089 LTATFKDTETEE
+2089 LTATIKDTETEE
-2101 QVVCNIKLT
+2101 QVVCKIQLT
-2110 VKLGTDSSGSTT
+2110 VKLGAD
-2122 PGGSGSGNDG
+2122 GSGSGNGGNAGGNAEG
-2132 STNGNTSDGAINNG
+2132 SAFVISEKTKKINKI
-2146 SETNGETQ
+2146 
-2154 TYSTNK
+2154 NK

>member
-1 MNKKLLLGLGSTFIL
+1 MNKKLLLGLGSTLIL

-30 KANVTGSQFIKDNT
+30 KARATGSQFLKDNT

-51 KIDGSNLSTNQS
+51 RIDGSNLSTNQS
-63 DWVINESNG
+63 DWVIKESNS
-72 NSNAISNVWTLDTS
+72 NSNSNVWTLNTS
-86 KSNSSTVYFSAN
+86 KSNSSSTVYFSAN
-98 KNDTKNKTFSFSYNG
+98 KNDTKDKKFSFLCNG
-113 TGIFALSTPIAP
+113 SEVILGVSTPLAP
-125 TAISSKSNAFQGYQ
+125 SGISSKGNAFQGYQ
-139 GDNQDIQMND
+139 GNNQNIEMND

-156 ISNTESL
+156 ISSTESL

-178 FMKMTLPPKLGSEFE
+178 FMKMTLPPQLKDAFE
-193 GYQGYNGN
+193 GYQGYDGN
-201 TDIKWTLKENNNNS
+201 TNIKWTLKENNNNNNS
-215 FKIENNILS
+215 FKIENNTLS
-224 SNSAIDPTSTQNIT
+224 STSAIDPTSIQNIT

-244 MGEWTDTFEIQV
+244 MGEWTDTFEIKV

-288 PTESNKW
+288 PTENNKW
-295 KFKENNTNSNE
+295 KFKENNTVSSE

-344 TTSKQFTVPVSTI
+344 TASKQFTVPVSTI

-394 PLIKADDNTTN
+394 PLIKADDTATN

-423 KFTINKQGDNG
+423 KFTINKQGDNN
-434 TTLTKGLYGAK
+434 TVLTKGLYGAK
-445 FSIGIKDQTPK
+445 FNIGIKDQTAK

-469 INKEKFFTHVTEGED
+469 INKEKFFVNVTEGATD
-484 QQNSS
+484 QNASS
-489 ANILNANNITGS
+489 PLNINNITGS
-501 GLSYTITTSSAN
+501 DLSYAITTSSVNN
-513 KKYVEISLPKSDGS
+513 KFVRISLPKSDGS
-527 TNIFEFLSGQKGFT
+527 TNIFSFLSGQKGFT

-553 KQSSTSEWE
+553 PVDSASEWTYDATTSE
-562 YDEAASVLKNK
+562 LKNN
-573 TELTAGANKTIAITG
+573 TELVAGTSKTIAITG

-606 LSLYVAPSITNEPTV
+606 LSLYVAPSITGEPTV
-621 AIVNG
+621 AIVNE

-665 AKATPSW
+665 TKATLSW
-672 TIDASSTATNVIF
+672 TIDPSSTATNVIF

-703 NVTGSKDVT
+703 NVTGSKDVP
-712 IPTTNITQVSS
+712 IPTTTLTQVSS

-750 NHKTTSTTFADAN
+750 NHKTTTTTFADS
-763 VTPPTPPTI
+763 VTPPTI

-785 NATQIVLTIQK
+785 SATQIVLTIQK
-796 VPGDGSKDALTKGLY
+796 VSGDGSKDALTKGLY

-829 FANYVAPT
+829 FADYVAPT

-916 AIKDSNSKFTYSDDE
+916 KIKDSNSKFTYSDDE

-1026 PPTVTSSML
+1026 TPTVTSSML

-1095 SVIFKFGSY
+1095 SVTFKFGSY

-1115 FKDVASQFQPINSGG
+1115 FKDVASQSQPINSGG

-1218 ASQTNNNFELNNN
+1218 ASQTNNNFELSNN
-1231 LLYNKNPLKESAS
+1231 LLYNKNPLQESAS

-1330 TAPTPG
+1330 TTPTPG

-1551 GTTSDSLTQIANPS
+1551 GTTSDSLTQIANPL

-1660 QSLIDQATNING
+1660 QSLIDQATNTNG

-1734 TLEENNTKVKV
+1734 TLEENNTKIKV

-1878 ETENP
+1878 ETGNP
-1883 QEIDLKTLQK
+1883 QEIDLNTLQK
-1893 SIDFTSDSAVDIV
+1893 SIDFTSGSEVHII

-1912 NNNSALQTKGLYGKT
+1912 SNSTLQTKGLYGKT
-1927 SSFRFSNETEGTS
+1927 SSFRFSNEVENIS
-1940 HELTFPSYSLI
+1940 HVLPFPSYSLTE
-1951 GMKPAFL
+1951 MKPAFL
-1958 GTISI
+1958 GTIST
-1963 GSTHGNTPYSLSS
+1963 GETHGNTQNSNSV
-1976 SININDD
+1976 SISNISYNNDD
-1983 SNNSYS
+1983 NSYS

-2004 ELPKLTTNNNT
+2004 ELPKLTTNNNGI
-2015 NNGQQSKTRR
+2015 NQS
-2025 VANQP
+2025 
-2030 DTTTFLTNW
+2030 DTTTNFLTDW
-2039 FNSYEG
+2039 FNGYDG
-2045 FTSSAHTSLTWAL
+2045 FTDSAHTSLSWAL
-2058 GTNDDQKWEL
+2058 DTADTTKWDL
-2068 NDGVLTN
+2068 NDNVLTN
-2075 KSDQAITAEGITVT
+2075 KDGQEISTPGITVS

-2101 QVVCNIKLT
+2101 QVVCKIQLT
-2110 VKLGTDSSGSTT
+2110 VKLGADSSGSEN
-2122 PGGSGSGNDG
+2122 GGNASGNTEG
-2132 STNGNTSDGAINNG
+2132 SAFVIGGEIKKTQQNN
-2146 SETNGETQ
+2146 
-2154 TYSTNK
+2154 K

>member
-1 MNKKLLLGLGSTFIL
+1 MNKKLLLGLGSTLIL

-30 KANVTGSQFIKDNT
+30 KARATGQQFLKDNT

-51 KIDGSNLSTNQS
+51 RIDGSNLSTNQN
-63 DWVINESNG
+63 DWVIKESNS
-72 NSNAISNVWTLDTS
+72 NSNSNVWTLDTS
-86 KSNSSTVYFSAN
+86 KSNSSTTVYFSAN
-98 KNDTKNKTFSFSYNG
+98 KNDTKDKKFSFLCNG
-113 TGIFALSTPIAP
+113 EGVILGVSTPLAP
-125 TAISSKSNAFQGYQ
+125 SAISSKGNAFQGYQ
-139 GDNQDIQMND
+139 GNSQNIEMND

-156 ISNTESL
+156 ISSTESL

-178 FMKMTLPPKLGSEFE
+178 FMKMTLPPQLGDAFE

-201 TDIKWTLKENNNNS
+201 TDITWTLKENNNNS
-215 FKIENNILS
+215 FKIENNTLS
-224 SNSAIDPTSTQNIT
+224 SISAIDPTSTQNIT

-244 MGEWTDTFEIQV
+244 MGEWTDTFEIKV

-295 KFKENNTNSNE
+295 KFKENNTDSKE

-344 TTSKQFTVPVSTI
+344 TASKQFTVPVSTI

-394 PLIKADDNTTN
+394 PLIKADDTATN

-434 TTLTKGLYGAK
+434 TTLTKDLYGAK
-445 FSIGIKDQTPK
+445 FSIGIKDQTTK

-469 INKEKFFTHVTEGED
+469 IDKAKFFTNVTEGATEA
-484 QQNSS
+484 NASS
-489 ANILNANNITGS
+489 PLNISNITGS
-501 GLSYTITTSSAN
+501 DLSYTITTSSADN
-513 KKYVEISLPKSDGS
+513 KFVRISLPKSDGS
-527 TNIFEFLSGQKGFT
+527 TNIFSFLSGQKGFT

-553 KQSSTSEWE
+553 PDNSTNEWTYDETTSELKNNTELDASTS
-562 YDEAASVLKNK
+562 
-573 TELTAGANKTIAITG
+573 KTIAITG
-588 TITDKITS
+588 TITDTITS

-606 LSLYVAPSITNEPTV
+606 LSLYVAPSITGEPTV
-621 AIVNG
+621 AIVNE
-626 GEDKGK
+626 GENKGK
-632 KIKVTFTG
+632 KIKATFTG

-672 TIDASSTATNVIF
+672 TIDSSSTATNVIF

-712 IPTTNITQVSS
+712 IPTTTLTQVSS

-750 NHKTTSTTFADAN
+750 NHKTTTTFADSN

-772 DEAFKNKINVEWK
+772 DESFKKKINVEWK
-785 NATQIVLTIQK
+785 SATEIVLTIQK
-796 VPGDGSKDALTKGLY
+796 VPGDGTKDALTKGLY
-811 GQTYEVNV
+811 GQKYEVNV
-819 INSQNKQTFE
+819 TGNTKKSEFTF
-829 FANYVAPT
+829 ADYVAPT

-846 SNYGPDNNNLSK
+846 SNYGPDNSNLSN

-916 AIKDSNSKFTYSDDE
+916 TIKDNNSKFTYGDSE
-931 GLKNTEALTDTGL
+931 GLKNTEELTDTGL
-944 QVVMVGTL
+944 NVIMVGTL

-958 VTKSF
+958 VTKTF

-978 NVTEATSSIT
+978 NVTSATSNIT

-993 TILLK
+993 TISLT

-1013 MPESGSG
+1013 VPENSSG
-1020 KDVNVT
+1020 KDENVT
-1026 PPTVTSSML
+1026 TPTVNSSML
-1035 EVDSTVTPSDTQVQ
+1035 EVDNTVTPSDTKVQ

-1085 SSNPSSKAEQ
+1085 SSNLASKAQQ
-1095 SVIFKFGSY
+1095 SVTFKFGSY

-1115 FKDVASQFQPINSGG
+1115 FKDVASSTQPISSGG
-1130 ESQPNSFPI
+1130 EQQPNSFPI

-1149 SKPFEYEI
+1149 NKPFEYEI
-1157 SSEYKTFTYIYIDL
+1157 SSEYKNFTYIYIDL

-1193 SNPDNSGEEY
+1193 SNPSNPVEEY

-1209 LKNTTGRAG
+1209 LKNTTGRADG
-1218 ASQTNNNFELNNN
+1218 QQTNNNFELSNN
-1231 LLYNKNPLKESAS
+1231 LLYNKNPLQENAS

-1261 VTFDVKLTFKLGTL
+1261 VTFYVKLTFKLGTSD
-1275 EAPTITAPSESNP
+1275 APTITAPSGSDP

-1298 DSAQGQNTN
+1298 ESAQGQNTN

-1324 TITEAT
+1324 TITEDT
-1330 TAPTPG
+1330 TTLAPSG
-1336 GGAGKT
+1336 RVNKT
-1342 TLIDVNNN
+1342 TPIEVNNN
-1350 VGNWTI
+1350 FGNWTI
-1356 KGESTDSANPGIIF
+1356 KENPTDQGVTFI
-1370 TTTWSLV
+1370 TTWSLV
-1377 AGKQLNFAVDGFES
+1377 AGKNLNFAVEGFAN
-1391 VKQKFTIPSPSFN
+1391 VKHKFSIPSPSFN
-1404 SDSTQNKEELNKGNI
+1404 GDSSQNNEVLNKGNI

-1433 MYKFELEGE
+1433 MYKFELLSSDSSTP
-1442 NSQYTSIDPKQY
+1442 SQAIDPAQY
-1454 GITIAKEEITSQRE
+1454 GITIQKFTLPSSYQ
-1468 GEPANAIN
+1468 GETNNSIN
-1476 SAIKVVIPKTLN
+1476 SAIKIVIPKMIQQTI
-1488 KQYGDGT
+1488 GDGT
-1495 RYDAQSS
+1495 RYDVTNS
-1502 TPTSLISDF
+1502 TPSKISDF
-1511 YGKKIK
+1511 YGKNIK

-1531 IPGYSQPTKIQKGIL
+1531 VPGYSKPTQIQKGIL
-1546 GQISA
+1546 GSISA
-1551 GTTSDSLTQIANPS
+1551 GTTSNSLTQITNPS

-1573 TSQSQQGRYELNNVG
+1573 TNQSQPGRYELNKEA
-1588 DNIFEFAITLDAWEK
+1588 DNLFEFTITLDAWEK

-1615 KPGTNSRESVD
+1615 KPGTNNRESVD
-1626 FLSYFVGLNGFTDSA
+1626 FLSFFVGLNGFTDSA

-1648 FKDTPQQPGSGQ
+1648 FKEASQQQGQ
-1660 QSLIDQATNING
+1660 GKQSLIDRATNTNG
-1672 WTFNSD
+1672 WTLNSD
-1678 GLTNTTPISDEN
+1678 GLTNTTAISDEN

-1760 ITEDNSPAT
+1760 ITEDNSPAN
-1769 PPTPGGNTL
+1769 PPVSGGNIL

-1783 TSNSNIWSIDSSST
+1783 TSNNNLWSIDSSST

-1811 VVAKKYKFALTDSSD
+1811 VVAKKYKFALIDSLN
-1826 ISTTVTCP
+1826 ISTIVTCP

-1873 NLTSK
+1873 TLTSK
-1878 ETENP
+1878 ESTNP
-1883 QEIDLKTLQK
+1883 QEIDLNTLQK

-1958 GTISI
+1958 GTIST
-1963 GSTHGNTPYSLSS
+1963 GSTHGNTPDSLSG
-1976 SININDD
+1976 ININDD

-2025 VANQP
+2025 DANQP

-2039 FNSYEG
+2039 FTGYEG
-2045 FTSSAHTSLTWAL
+2045 FTSSAHTSLTWAID
-2058 GTNDDQKWEL
+2058 TTDTINSAKWDL
-2068 NDGVLTN
+2068 TDNVLTN
-2075 KSDQAITAEGITVT
+2075 KSGQEITVDGIPVL
-2089 LTATFKDTETEE
+2089 LTATIKDTETEE
-2101 QVVCNIKLT
+2101 QVVCKIQLT
-2110 VKLGTDSSGSTT
+2110 VKLGADSSGSGN
-2122 PGGSGSGNDG
+2122 GGSTG
-2132 STNGNTSDGAINNG
+2132 GNTGD
-2146 SETNGETQ
+2146 
-2154 TYSTNK
+2154 STFVIGGKN

>member
-1 MNKKLLLGLGSTFIL
+1 MNKKLLLGLGSTLIL

-30 KANVTGSQFIKDNT
+30 KARATGSQFLKDNT

-51 KIDGSNLSTNQS
+51 RIDGSNLSTNQS
-63 DWVINESNG
+63 DWVIKESNS
-72 NSNAISNVWTLDTS
+72 NSNSNVWTLDTS
-86 KSNSSTVYFSAN
+86 KSNSSSTVYFSAN
-98 KNDTKNKTFSFSYNG
+98 KNDTKDKKFSFLCNG
-113 TGIFALSTPIAP
+113 SEVILGVSTPLAP
-125 TAISSKSNAFQGYQ
+125 SGISSKSNAFQGYQ
-139 GDNQDIQMND
+139 GNSQNIEIND

-156 ISNTESL
+156 ISSTESL
-163 AINFEFNK
+163 TINFEFNK
-171 NASNSSQ
+171 NTSNSSQ
-178 FMKMTLPPKLGSEFE
+178 FMKMTLPPQLGDAFE
-193 GYQGYNGN
+193 GYQGYDGN
-201 TDIKWTLKENNNNS
+201 TNIKWTLKENNNNNNNS
-215 FKIENNILS
+215 FFKIENNTLS
-224 SNSAIDPTSTQNIT
+224 STSAIDPTSTQNIT

-244 MGEWTDTFEIQV
+244 MGEWTDTFEIKV

-295 KFKENNTNSNE
+295 KFKENNTDSSE
-306 WTLSTSP
+306 WTLSTPS

-344 TTSKQFTVPVSTI
+344 TASKQFTVPVSTI

-372 NVQGTNLSSTKS
+372 NVQGTNLSSTNS

-394 PLIKADDNTTN
+394 PLIKADDTTTN

-434 TTLTKGLYGAK
+434 TTLTKGLYDAK
-445 FSIGIKDQTPK
+445 FNIGIKDQTPK
-456 TEFTFSDYVAPTS
+456 TEFTFSDYVAPTA
-469 INKEKFFTHVTEGED
+469 IDKEKFFINVTEGATD
-484 QQNSS
+484 ANASS
-489 ANILNANNITGS
+489 PLNISNITGS
-501 GLSYTITTSSAN
+501 DLSYTITTSSVDN
-513 KKYVEISLPKSDGS
+513 KYVRISLPKSDGS

-553 KQSSTSEWE
+553 LVDSASEWTYDESTSQ
-562 YDEAASVLKNK
+562 LKNN
-573 TELTAGANKTIAITG
+573 TELVADTSKTIAITG

-606 LSLYVAPSITNEPTV
+606 LSLYVAPSITDEPTV
-621 AIVNG
+621 AIVND

-657 TTNPPAQG
+657 TTNPLAQG

-672 TIDASSTATNVIF
+672 TIDTSSTANNVIF
-685 IVDFN
+685 MVDFN
-690 KDTMGKTFTFSAQ
+690 KDTMGKTFTFSAKG
-703 NVTGSKDVT
+703 VTGSKDVP
-712 IPTTNITQVSS
+712 IPTTTLTQVSS

-750 NHKTTSTTFADAN
+750 NHKTTTFADAN
-763 VTPPTPPTI
+763 VTPPTI
-772 DEAFKNKINVEWK
+772 DEAFKKKINVEWT

-796 VPGDGSKDALTKGLY
+796 VPGDGTQDALTKGLY
-811 GQTYEVNV
+811 GQKYEVNV
-819 INSQNKQTFE
+819 TGNTKKSE
-829 FANYVAPT
+829 FIFADYVAPT

-846 SNYGPDNNNLSK
+846 SNYGPSNSNITT

-885 QLNLKHN
+885 QLNLKNN

-904 GQTNNETTKLSW
+904 GQTNNESTKLSW
-916 AIKDSNSKFTYSDDE
+916 AVKDSNNSKFTYSVSD
-931 GLKNTEALTDTGL
+931 GLKNKEELTDTGL
-944 QVVMVGTL
+944 NVIMVGTL

-958 VTKSF
+958 VTKTF

-978 NVTEATSSIT
+978 NVTKATSNIT
-988 DNGDL
+988 NEGDL

-1013 MPESGSG
+1013 VPESSG

-1026 PPTVTSSML
+1026 TPTVNSSML

-1049 FIIKKIKQGG
+1049 FIIKKIKQGGQGG

-1085 SSNPSSKAEQ
+1085 SSNPSSKAKQ
-1095 SVIFKFGSY
+1095 AVTFKFGSY

-1115 FKDVASQFQPINSGG
+1115 FKDVASQSQPINSGG

-1209 LKNTTGRAG
+1209 LKNTTRRAG
-1218 ASQTNNNFELNNN
+1218 ASQTNNNFELSNN
-1231 LLYNKNPLKESAS
+1231 LLYNKNPLQESAS

-1275 EAPTITAPSESNP
+1275 EAPTITNPSENP

-1298 DSAQGQNTN
+1298 ESAQGQNTN

-1324 TITEAT
+1324 TITDAT
-1330 TAPTPG
+1330 TTPTPG

-1377 AGKQLNFAVDGFES
+1377 AGKQLNFAVDGFEN
-1391 VKQKFTIPSPSFN
+1391 VKQKFPIPSPSFN
-1404 SDSTQNKEELNKGNI
+1404 NDSTQNKEELNKGNI

-1433 MYKFELEGE
+1433 MYTFELEGE

-1517 ISIKNDTTKSVTCP
+1517 ISIKNDTTKFVTCP
-1531 IPGYSQPTKIQKGIL
+1531 VPGYSQPTQIQKGIL
-1546 GQISA
+1546 GSISA
-1551 GTTSDSLTQIANPS
+1551 GATNNSLTQIENPS
-1565 ITPETSPE
+1565 ITPETSPA
-1573 TSQSQQGRYELNNVG
+1573 TNQSQQGRYELNKAGENL
-1588 DNIFEFAITLDAWEK
+1588 FEFTITLDKWES

-1615 KPGTNSRESVD
+1615 KPGTNRRESVD

-1660 QSLIDQATNING
+1660 QSLIDQATNTNG

-1719 PADLKPTIPSTAPTP
+1719 PINLKPTISSNSST
-1734 TLEENNTKVKV
+1734 LVENNTKVKV

-1760 ITEDNSPAT
+1760 ITEDNSPAN
-1769 PPTPGGNTL
+1769 PPTPEGNIL
-1778 AEGGD
+1778 AEGGG
-1783 TSNSNIWSIDSSST
+1783 
-1797 NTNTSVTFIANYKD
+1797 Y
-1811 VVAKKYKFALTDSSD
+1811 
-1826 ISTTVTCP
+1826 
-1834 TPTYTG
+1834 
-1840 ANAGFANNHYD
+1840 
-1851 IKITITGTN
+1851 
-1860 LPNDIE
+1860 
-1866 MYKFGKV
+1866 
-1873 NLTSK
+1873 
-1878 ETENP
+1878 
-1883 QEIDLKTLQK
+1883 
-1893 SIDFTSDSAVDIV
+1893 
-1906 FNKYNS
+1906 
-1912 NNNSALQTKGLYGKT
+1912 
-1927 SSFRFSNETEGTS
+1927 
-1940 HELTFPSYSLI
+1940 
-1951 GMKPAFL
+1951 
-1958 GTISI
+1958 
-1963 GSTHGNTPYSLSS
+1963 
-1976 SININDD
+1976 
-1983 SNNSYS
+1983 
-1989 ATITTNSSTAKYIKF
+1989 
-2004 ELPKLTTNNNT
+2004 
-2015 NNGQQSKTRR
+2015 
-2025 VANQP
+2025 
-2030 DTTTFLTNW
+2030 
-2039 FNSYEG
+2039 
-2045 FTSSAHTSLTWAL
+2045 
-2058 GTNDDQKWEL
+2058 
-2068 NDGVLTN
+2068 
-2075 KSDQAITAEGITVT
+2075 
-2089 LTATFKDTETEE
+2089 FK
-2101 QVVCNIKLT
+2101 
-2110 VKLGTDSSGSTT
+2110 
-2122 PGGSGSGNDG
+2122 
-2132 STNGNTSDGAINNG
+2132 
-2146 SETNGETQ
+2146 
-2154 TYSTNK
+2154 

>member
-1 MNKKLLLGLGSTFIL
+1 MNKKLLLGLGSTLIL

-30 KANVTGSQFIKDNT
+30 KARATGSQFLKDNT

-51 KIDGSNLSTNQS
+51 RIDGSNLSTNQS
-63 DWVINESNG
+63 DWVIKESNS
-72 NSNAISNVWTLDTS
+72 NSNSNVWTLDTS
-86 KSNSSTVYFSAN
+86 KSNSSSTVYFSAN
-98 KNDTKNKTFSFSYNG
+98 KNDTKDKKFSFLCNG
-113 TGIFALSTPIAP
+113 SEVILDVSTPLAP
-125 TAISSKSNAFQGYQ
+125 SGISSKGNAFQGYQ
-139 GDNQDIQMND
+139 GNNQNIEMND

-156 ISNTESL
+156 ISSTESL

-178 FMKMTLPPKLGSEFE
+178 FMKMTLPPQLKDAFE
-193 GYQGYNGN
+193 GYQGYDGN
-201 TDIKWTLKENNNNS
+201 TNIKWTLKENNNNS
-215 FKIENNILS
+215 FKIENNTLS
-224 SNSAIDPTSTQNIT
+224 STSAIDPASTQNIT

-244 MGEWTDTFEIQV
+244 MGEWTDTFEIKV

-295 KFKENNTNSNE
+295 KFKENNTVSSE

-344 TTSKQFTVPVSTI
+344 TASKQFTVPVSTI
-357 SAVTSEMTNDGNLIL
+357 SAVTPEITNDGNLIL

-394 PLIKADDNTTN
+394 PLIKADDTATN

-415 TWTDDSNI
+415 TWTDASNI

-445 FSIGIKDQTPK
+445 FSIGIKDQTAK
-456 TEFTFSDYVAPTS
+456 TEFTFSDYVAPTA
-469 INKEKFFTHVTEGED
+469 IDKEKFFTTVTEGDTE
-484 QQNSS
+484 QNASS
-489 ANILNANNITGS
+489 PLNISNITGS
-501 GLSYTITTSSAN
+501 GLSYTITTSSAD
-513 KKYVEISLPKSDGS
+513 KKFVRISLPKSDGS
-527 TNIFEFLSGQKGFT
+527 TNIFSFLSGQKGFT
-541 ETGNN
+541 ETGSN

-553 KQSSTSEWE
+553 PVDSASEWTYDESTSE
-562 YDEAASVLKNK
+562 LKNN
-573 TELTAGANKTIAITG
+573 TALDASTSKTIAITG

-606 LSLYVAPSITNEPTV
+606 LSLYVAPSITGEPTV
-621 AIVNG
+621 AIVNE

-645 TLSDWTISEKTT
+645 TLSDWTISEKTIT
-657 TTNPPAQG
+657 PPPAQG

-672 TIDASSTATNVIF
+672 TIDASSTANNVIF
-685 IVDFN
+685 MVDFN

-712 IPTTNITQVSS
+712 IPTTTLTQVSS

-750 NHKTTSTTFADAN
+750 NHKTTTTTFADS
-763 VTPPTPPTI
+763 VTPPTI

-785 NATQIVLTIQK
+785 SATQIVLTIQK
-796 VPGDGSKDALTKGLY
+796 VSGDGSKDALTKGLY

-829 FANYVAPT
+829 FDDYVAPT

-904 GQTNNETTKLSW
+904 GQTNNESTKLSW
-916 AIKDSNSKFTYSDDE
+916 AVKDSDSSKFTYSVSD
-931 GLKNTEALTDTGL
+931 GLKNKEELTDTGL
-944 QVVMVGTL
+944 NVIMVGTL

-958 VTKSF
+958 VTKTF

-978 NVTEATSSIT
+978 NVTSATSNIT

-993 TILLK
+993 TILLT

-1013 MPESGSG
+1013 VPEGGSG

-1026 PPTVTSSML
+1026 TPTVNSSML

-1079 TSVDSP
+1079 TSVDSS
-1085 SSNPSSKAEQ
+1085 SSNPASKAQ
-1095 SVIFKFGSY
+1095 QLVTFKFGSY
-1104 TAPTGLNKQSF
+1104 IAPTGLNKQSF
-1115 FKDVASQFQPINSGG
+1115 FKDVASQSQPINSGG

-1139 STEKITTPDT
+1139 SNEEISTPDT
-1149 SKPFEYEI
+1149 SKPFEYKI
-1157 SSEYKTFTYIYIDL
+1157 SSKYKNFTYIYIDL

-1193 SNPDNSGEEY
+1193 SNPSDPAEEY

-1209 LKNTTGRAG
+1209 LKNTKGRADTP
-1218 ASQTNNNFELNNN
+1218 QTNNNFELSNN
-1231 LLYNKNPLKESAS
+1231 LLYNKNALTEGNS

-1261 VTFDVKLTFKLGTL
+1261 VTFDVKLTFELGTL

-1298 DSAQGQNTN
+1298 ESAQGQNTN

-1330 TAPTPG
+1330 TTLTPG
-1336 GGAGKT
+1336 GRAGKT

-1356 KGESTDSANPGIIF
+1356 KGESTDLANPGIIF

-1377 AGKQLNFAVDGFES
+1377 AGKQLNFAVDGFEN
-1391 VKQKFTIPSPSFN
+1391 VKQKFAIPSPSFN
-1404 SDSTQNKEELNKGNI
+1404 TDSAQNKEELNKGNI

-1433 MYKFELEGE
+1433 MYTFELEGE
-1442 NSQYTSIDPKQY
+1442 NSQYTSFDPKQY
-1454 GITIAKEEITSQRE
+1454 GITIAKEEITSQRA
-1468 GEPANAIN
+1468 GEPANVIN
-1476 SAIKVVIPKTLN
+1476 SAIKVVIPKMIQQTS
-1488 KQYGDGT
+1488 GDGT
-1495 RYDAQSS
+1495 RYDVKNS
-1502 TPTSLISDF
+1502 TPSKISDF
-1511 YGKKIK
+1511 YGKNIK
-1517 ISIKNDTTKSVTCP
+1517 IQIKNDTTKSVTCP
-1531 IPGYSQPTKIQKGIL
+1531 VPGYSKPTQIQKGIL
-1546 GQISA
+1546 GSISA
-1551 GTTSDSLTQIANPS
+1551 GATNNSLTQIENPS
-1565 ITPETSPE
+1565 ITPETSPA
-1573 TSQSQQGRYELNNVG
+1573 TNQSQQGRYELNKAGENL
-1588 DNIFEFAITLDAWEK
+1588 FEFTITLDKWES

-1660 QSLIDQATNING
+1660 QSLIDQATNTNG

-1719 PADLKPTIPSTAPTP
+1719 PINLKPTISTPAPTP

-1769 PPTPGGNTL
+1769 PPTPGGTTL

-1783 TSNSNIWSIDSSST
+1783 TSNSNIWSIDSSS
-1797 NTNTSVTFIANYKD
+1797 TNTSVTFIANYKD

-1834 TPTYTG
+1834 APTYTG

-1851 IKITITGTN
+1851 IRITITGTN
-1860 LPNDIE
+1860 LPGDIN
-1866 MYKFGKV
+1866 MYTFGKV
-1873 NLTSK
+1873 TLTSK
-1878 ETENP
+1878 ETANS
-1883 QEIDLKTLQK
+1883 QEIDLNNLQK
-1893 SIDFTSDSAVDIV
+1893 SIDFTSGSEVNIV

-1912 NNNSALQTKGLYGKT
+1912 SNNNALQTKGLYGKT

-1951 GMKPAFL
+1951 GMKSAFL
-1958 GTISI
+1958 GTIST
-1963 GSTHGNTPYSLSS
+1963 GSAHGNTPDSLSG
-1976 SININDD
+1976 ININDD

-1989 ATITTNSSTAKYIKF
+1989 ATITTNSSNAKYIKF
-2004 ELPKLTTNNNT
+2004 ELPKLTT
-2015 NNGQQSKTRR
+2015 
-2025 VANQP
+2025 QP
-2030 DTTTFLTNW
+2030 DTTTFLTDW
-2039 FNSYEG
+2039 FTGYEG
-2045 FTSSAHTSLTWAL
+2045 FTSSAHTSLTWAID
-2058 GTNDDQKWEL
+2058 TTDTVNSAKWDL
-2068 NDGVLTN
+2068 TDNVLTN
-2075 KSDQAITAEGITVT
+2075 KSGQEITVDGIPVL
-2089 LTATFKDTETEE
+2089 LTATIKDTETEE
-2101 QVVCNIKLT
+2101 QVVCKIQLT
-2110 VKLGTDSSGSTT
+2110 VKLGADV
-2122 PGGSGSGNDG
+2122 SGSGNGGNAGGNAEG
-2132 STNGNTSDGAINNG
+2132 STFVIGGKN
-2146 SETNGETQ
+2146 
-2154 TYSTNK
+2154 

>member
-1 MNKKLLLGLGSTFIL
+1 MNKKLLLGLGSTLIL

-30 KANVTGSQFIKDNT
+30 KANITGSQFIKDNT

-63 DWVINESNG
+63 DWAINESNG
-72 NSNAISNVWTLDTS
+72 NSNTTSNVWTLDIS

-98 KNDTKNKTFSFSYNG
+98 KNDTKNKTFSFSCNG
-113 TGIFALSTPIAP
+113 IAIFGLSTPIAP

-139 GDNQDIQMND
+139 GNSQNIEMND

-156 ISNTESL
+156 ISSTESL

-193 GYQGYNGN
+193 GYQGYDGN
-201 TDIKWTLKENNNNS
+201 TNIKWTLKENNNNNNS
-215 FKIENNILS
+215 FFKIENNTLS
-224 SNSAIDPTSTQNIT
+224 STSAIDPTSTQNIT

-244 MGEWTDTFEIQV
+244 MGEWTDTFEIKV
-256 NFSKQASDIQISSVS
+256 NFSKQVSDIQISSVS

-295 KFKENNTNSNE
+295 KFKENNTDSSE
-306 WTLSTSP
+306 WTLSTPS

-344 TTSKQFTVPVSTI
+344 TASKQFTVPVSTI

-372 NVQGTNLSSTKS
+372 NVQGTNLSSTNS

-394 PLIKADDNTTN
+394 QLIKADDTTTN

-445 FSIGIKDQTPK
+445 FNIGIKDQTPK

-489 ANILNANNITGS
+489 ANILDANNITGS
-501 GLSYTITTSSAN
+501 DLSYTITTSSAN

-553 KQSSTSEWE
+553 EQSSTSEWE

-573 TELTAGANKTIAITG
+573 TELTADTSKTIAITG

-606 LSLYVAPSITNEPTV
+606 LSLYVAPSITGKPTV
-621 AIVNG
+621 AIVND

-657 TTNPPAQG
+657 TTPPQG
-665 AKATPSW
+665 AKVNPSW
-672 TIDASSTATNVIF
+672 TIDTSSTANNVIF
-685 IVDFN
+685 VVDFN

-712 IPTTNITQVSS
+712 IPTTTLTQVSS

-750 NHKTTSTTFADAN
+750 NHKTVTTFADSN

-772 DEAFKNKINVEWK
+772 DEEFKKKINVEWK
-785 NATQIVLTIQK
+785 STEQIVLTIQK
-796 VPGDGSKDALTKGLY
+796 VPGDGTKDALTKGLY

-819 INSQNKQTFE
+819 INSQNKQQFV
-829 FANYVAPT
+829 FSDYVAPT

-846 SNYGPDNNNLSK
+846 SNYGPSNSNLTTS
-858 PLDTNAFQGNNSLT
+858 LDTSAFQGNSSLT

-885 QLNLKHN
+885 QLNLKHS

-904 GQTNNETTKLSW
+904 GQTNNESTKLSW
-916 AIKDSNSKFTYSDDE
+916 AIKDSNNNFTYDVNN
-931 GLKNTEALTDTGL
+931 GLKNTQELTDAGL
-944 QVVMVGTL
+944 QVVMIGTL

-978 NVTEATSSIT
+978 NVTEATSNIT
-988 DNGDL
+988 NEGNL

-998 GTNLSQDPTKYQFTY
+998 GTHLSQDPTKYQFTY
-1013 MPESGSG
+1013 VSGSSSA
-1020 KDVNVT
+1020 KDGNVT
-1026 PPTVTSSML
+1026 PPTVDSSIL
-1035 EVDSTVTPSDTQVQ
+1035 ELDSTVTSSDTQVQ
-1049 FIIKKIKQGG
+1049 FIIKKIKSTSGN
-1059 SSYQLPTAQTKGL
+1059 YQLPTAQTKGL

-1079 TSVDSP
+1079 TSVDSS
-1085 SSNPSSKAEQ
+1085 SSNPTSKAKQ
-1095 SVIFKFGSY
+1095 PVTFTFGSY
-1104 TAPTGLNKQSF
+1104 SAPTALNKEQF
-1115 FKDVASQFQPINSGG
+1115 FKDVASSSQPISSGG
-1130 ESQPNSFPI
+1130 QSQPNSFPI

-1149 SKPFEYEI
+1149 NKPFEYEI

-1193 SNPDNSGEEY
+1193 SNPNNSGEEY

-1218 ASQTNNNFELNNN
+1218 ASQTNNNFELSNN
-1231 LLYNKNPLKESAS
+1231 LLYNKNPLQESAS
-1244 VVAELTATITDQ
+1244 VVAELKATITDQ

-1261 VTFDVKLTFKLGTL
+1261 VTFDVKLTFKLGTSD
-1275 EAPTITAPSESNP
+1275 APTITPPASNP
-1288 KENITLNAGN
+1288 KDDINLNAGN

-1324 TITEAT
+1324 TITEDT
-1330 TAPTPG
+1330 STPTPSG
-1336 GGAGKT
+1336 RTGET
-1342 TLIDVNNN
+1342 TLVEVNNN

-1356 KGESTDSANPGIIF
+1356 KGESTDPANPGIIF

-1391 VKQKFTIPSPSFN
+1391 VKQKFAIPSPSFN
-1404 SDSTQNKEELNKGNI
+1404 SDSAQNKEELNKGNI

-1433 MYKFELEGE
+1433 MYKFELLSSDSSTP
-1442 NSQYTSIDPKQY
+1442 SQAIDPAQY
-1454 GITIAKEEITSQRE
+1454 GITIQKFTLPSSYQ
-1468 GEPANAIN
+1468 GETNNSIN
-1476 SAIKVVIPKTLN
+1476 SAIKIVIPKMIQQTI
-1488 KQYGDGT
+1488 GDGT
-1495 RYDAQSS
+1495 RYDVTNS
-1502 TPTSLISDF
+1502 TPSSLISDF
-1511 YGKKIK
+1511 YGKNIK
-1517 ISIKNDTTKSVTCP
+1517 ISIKNDTTKFVTCP
-1531 IPGYSQPTKIQKGIL
+1531 VPGYSKPTQIQKGIL
-1546 GQISA
+1546 GSISA
-1551 GTTSDSLTQIANPS
+1551 GTTNNNLTQITNPS
-1565 ITPETSPE
+1565 ITPETSPA
-1573 TSQSQQGRYELNNVG
+1573 TNQSQPGRYELNKAT
-1588 DNIFEFAITLDAWEK
+1588 DNLFEFTITLDKWES
-1603 SYVKIGGIKDYN
+1603 SYVQIGGIKDYN
-1615 KPGTNSRESVD
+1615 KPNENGRASNDD

-1660 QSLIDQATNING
+1660 QSLIEQATNTNG

-1678 GLTNTTPISDEN
+1678 GLTNTTAISDEN

-1705 NKTVTFDMKVTVKK
+1705 NKIVTFDMKVTVKK
-1719 PADLKPTIPSTAPTP
+1719 PVDLKPTISTPAPTP

-1750 NLPTD
+1750 NLPTE

-1769 PPTPGGNTL
+1769 PPTPGGTTL

-1826 ISTTVTCP
+1826 ISTIVTCP
-1834 TPTYTG
+1834 TPTYTS
-1840 ANAGFANNHYD
+1840 AEAGFENNHYD
-1851 IKITITGTN
+1851 IRITIRGTN

-1866 MYKFGKV
+1866 MYKFGNV
-1873 NLTSK
+1873 SLTSI
-1878 ETENP
+1878 ETTNS
-1883 QEIDLKTLQK
+1883 QQIDLNTLQK
-1893 SIDFTSDSAVDIV
+1893 TIDFTSGSEVHIV

-1912 NNNSALQTKGLYGKT
+1912 SNNNALQTKGLYGKT
-1927 SSFRFSNETEGTS
+1927 SLLRFSNEAEGTS
-1940 HELTFPSYSLI
+1940 HELTFPSYSLT
-1951 GMKPAFL
+1951 GMKSAFL
-1958 GTISI
+1958 GTIST
-1963 GSTHGNTPYSLSS
+1963 GSTHGNTPDSLSDIS
-1976 SININDD
+1976 INDD

-1989 ATITTNSSTAKYIKF
+1989 ATITTNSNTAKYIKF
-2004 ELPKLTTNNNT
+2004 ELPQLTTNNNT

-2025 VANQP
+2025 DANQP

-2039 FNSYEG
+2039 FNGYEG
-2045 FTSSAHTSLTWAL
+2045 FTSSAHTSLTWAID
-2058 GTNDDQKWEL
+2058 TTDTVNSAKWDL
-2068 NDGVLTN
+2068 TDNVLTN
-2075 KSDQAITAEGITVT
+2075 KSGQEITVDGIPVL
-2089 LTATFKDTETEE
+2089 LTATIKDTETEE
-2101 QVVCNIKLT
+2101 QVVCKIQLT
-2110 VKLGTDSSGSTT
+2110 VKLGAD
-2122 PGGSGSGNDG
+2122 GSGSGNG
-2132 STNGNTSDGAINNG
+2132 GNTEGNG
-2146 SETNGETQ
+2146 FVISTKTKKTQ
-2154 TYSTNK
+2154 QNK